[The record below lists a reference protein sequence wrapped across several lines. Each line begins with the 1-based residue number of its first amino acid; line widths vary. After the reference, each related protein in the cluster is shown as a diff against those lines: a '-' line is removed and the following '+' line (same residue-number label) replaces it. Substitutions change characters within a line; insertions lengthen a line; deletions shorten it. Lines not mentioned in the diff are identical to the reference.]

1 MLRVALRGV
10 RAHLVRF
17 VLSVLAV
24 TLGVAFVVGT
34 FAFRGMLSSTFDD
47 IIATTL
53 VADVYVRGSQEVT
66 GAAPQEGGGG
76 GGATGGGFAAERT
89 LVPDDLV
96 TSIEEVDGVDRAVA
110 DVSGPA
116 VLVAADGTAVV
127 TNGPPSV
134 ALAVDEEDPSLTL
147 LEGAWPGP
155 GEIVLEESAAEAAGL
170 STGDETTIVLGD
182 EPRPVTV
189 SGVFGIEAA
198 AAGAVLIGLD
208 DATAREVY
216 APDGQVAQIAVWAS
230 GSDAGGGSDD
240 GGTGGTDGTAAAD
253 EEALAER
260 VEAVLPDG
268 AQAVS
273 GTQAREEASE
283 AVEEVLGFVET
294 FLLVFAAIA
303 LFVGAFI
310 IANTFQMSVRER
322 LRELALLRAL
332 GASPGQ
338 VFSSVLAQAL
348 VVGLVGGA
356 LGVAGGAALVRVIR
370 WGLAAAGMEFSGRV
384 PLGGTQ
390 LAAAVGLGAAVS
402 VLAAVL
408 PARRAAA
415 IPPVQA
421 MRDDVAPERGTLA
434 RAVGGTALVAV
445 GAGTLWLAAH
455 LGSSVADDPT
465 GWTWVDDLSPRVL
478 LGVGAG
484 LVLVGVLVG
493 SPAVARGVLT
503 VLAWPLVAALRPLGR
518 LARGNVTRNP
528 RRTASTAG
536 ALLIGMA
543 LVSVTGVIAASTQAS
558 VRSIVETEV
567 RADLVVDSATQTIP
581 GGAVDAVRAVPGAE
595 TVDTV
600 RLGLAPVATVDAPED
615 GAGGTGGSDG
625 TGGSG
630 GSGEE
635 ARGTDVAGVPAT
647 FFETALDPVTLQ
659 GNPTSTLEDGDV
671 VVHRRTARERGW
683 EVGDTVLL
691 GGEGGTGNGTG
702 GSETT
707 GAPVEATVGAVIDSQ
722 LVGTGILVRDDVFDA
737 VVPPAQAS
745 VRIVYVSAAD
755 DASPAQLDELREG
768 LTDAVAPYLVL
779 TVLDREETASA
790 FADQV
795 DQVLVILY
803 ALLAL
808 SIVIALLGI
817 VNTLALSVIER
828 TREIGLLRAVGL
840 GRLQLAGIIAIE
852 SVLTAVYG
860 TVLGVATGIGIGAA
874 LPGVLA
880 DEGLSTLA
888 IPWGQVLAILG
899 TAVVIG
905 LVASVW
911 PAIRAARLPVLDAV
925 TVD

>member
-1 MLRVALRGV
+1 MIRVALRGV
-10 RAHLVRF
+10 RAHVVRF

-53 VADVYVRGSQEVT
+53 TADVYVRGAQEVESDT
-66 GAAPQEGGGG
+66 SGPGG
-76 GGATGGGFAAERT
+76 GGAAGGGGFAGDRT
-89 LVPDDLV
+89 LVPADLTTEV
-96 TSIEEVDGVDRAVA
+96 EGVDGVERAVA
-110 DVSGPA
+110 DVSGPV

-127 TNGPPSV
+127 TTGPPST
-134 ALAVDEEDPSLTL
+134 AFSVDPEDPSLTL
-147 LEGAWPGP
+147 LDGAWPGP
-155 GEIVLEESAAEAAGL
+155 GEIVLEQSAAETADLA
-170 STGDETTIVLGD
+170 TGDETTVVLGG

-198 AAGAVLIGLD
+198 AAGAVLVGIDGD
-208 DATAREVY
+208 TAREVY
-216 APDGQVAQIAVWAS
+216 APDGLVPQIAVWADAS
-230 GSDAGGGSDD
+230 GPV
-240 GGTGGTDGTAAAD
+240 D
-253 EEALAER
+253 EDALADR
-260 VEAVLPDG
+260 VASVLPSGAEAVTG
-268 AQAVS
+268 E
-273 GTQAREEASE
+273 QARAEASE

-310 IANTFQMSVRER
+310 IANTFAMSVRER

-338 VFSSVLAQAL
+338 VFTSVLVQAL
-348 VVGLVGGA
+348 VVGLVGGGF
-356 LGVAGGAALVRVIR
+356 GVLAGAGLVRVIR
-370 WGLAAAGMEFSGRV
+370 WGLALAGFEFSGRV
-384 PLGGTQ
+384 PLGTSQ
-390 LAAAVGLGAAVS
+390 VVAAVALGAVVS

-421 MRDDVAPERGTLA
+421 MRDDVAPDRGTGL
-434 RAVGGTALVAV
+434 RAVGGVVVVAA
-445 GAGTLWLAAH
+445 GAGVLWLAAY
-455 LGSSVADDPT
+455 LGSSVVDAPT
-465 GWTWVDDLSPRVL
+465 GWAWVDDLSPRLL

-493 SPAVARGVLT
+493 SPAVARGVLA
-503 VLAWPLVAALRPLGR
+503 VLAWPLVVALRPFGR

-558 VRSIVETEV
+558 VRSIVENEV
-567 RADLVVDSATQTIP
+567 RADLVVDSATLVVP
-581 GGAVDAVRAVPGAE
+581 EGAVEAVTATPGAGV
-595 TVDTV
+595 VDTV
-600 RLGLAPVATVDAPED
+600 RLGSASVATV
-615 GAGGTGGSDG
+615 G
-625 TGGSG
+625 GGSG
-630 GSGEE
+630 TDGSAADGTDDG
-635 ARGTDVAGVPAT
+635 ARGTDVAGVPAG
-647 FFETALDPVTLQ
+647 FFDTALEPVTLA
-659 GNPTSTLEDGDV
+659 GDPTATLEDGDV

-683 EVGDTVLL
+683 EVGDTLRL
-691 GGEGGTGNGTG
+691 GEGD
-702 GSETT
+702 
-707 GAPVEATVGAVIDSQ
+707 AAVEARVGAVIDSQ
-722 LVGTGILVRDDVFDA
+722 LVGTGVLVRDDVFDA
-737 VVPPAQAS
+737 VVPAAQAS

-755 DASPAQLDELREG
+755 GASPADVEELRTA
-768 LTDAVAPYLVL
+768 LTSAVEPFLVV
-779 TVLDREETASA
+779 TVLDREQTASA

-795 DQVLVILY
+795 NQVLVILY

-817 VNTLALSVIER
+817 VNTLALSIIER

-840 GRLQLAGIIAIE
+840 GRLQLAGVIAIE

-888 IPWGQVLAILG
+888 VPWGQVLAILG
-899 TAVVIG
+899 VAVVIG

>member
-1 MLRVALRGV
+1 M
-10 RAHLVRF
+10 
-17 VLSVLAV
+17 
-24 TLGVAFVVGT
+24 
-34 FAFRGMLSSTFDD
+34 
-47 IIATTL
+47 
-53 VADVYVRGSQEVT
+53 
-66 GAAPQEGGGG
+66 
-76 GGATGGGFAAERT
+76 
-89 LVPDDLV
+89 
-96 TSIEEVDGVDRAVA
+96 
-110 DVSGPA
+110 SGPV

-127 TNGPPSV
+127 TTGPPST
-134 ALAVDEEDPSLTL
+134 AFSVDPEDPSLTL
-147 LEGAWPGP
+147 LDGAWPGA
-155 GEIVLEESAAEAAGL
+155 GEIVLEQSAAETADLA
-170 STGDETTIVLGD
+170 TGDETTVVLGG

-198 AAGAVLIGLD
+198 AAGAVLVGIDGD
-208 DATAREVY
+208 TAREVY
-216 APDGQVAQIAVWAS
+216 APDGLVPQIAVWADAS
-230 GSDAGGGSDD
+230 GPV
-240 GGTGGTDGTAAAD
+240 D
-253 EEALAER
+253 EDALADR
-260 VEAVLPDG
+260 VASVLPSGAEAVTG
-268 AQAVS
+268 E
-273 GTQAREEASE
+273 QARAEASE

-310 IANTFQMSVRER
+310 IANTFAMSVRER

-338 VFSSVLAQAL
+338 VFASVLVQAL
-348 VVGLVGGA
+348 VVGLVGGGF
-356 LGVAGGAALVRVIR
+356 GVLAGAGLVRVIR
-370 WGLAAAGMEFSGRV
+370 WGLALAGFEFSGRV
-384 PLGGTQ
+384 PLGTSQ
-390 LAAAVGLGAAVS
+390 VVAAVARGAGVS

-415 IPPVQA
+415 L
-421 MRDDVAPERGTLA
+421 APGAAGGRGGGGGGGTGL
-434 RAVGGTALVAV
+434 RAVGGVVVVAA
-445 GAGTLWLAAH
+445 GAGVLWLAAY
-455 LGSSVADDPT
+455 LGSSVVDAPT
-465 GWTWVDDLSPRVL
+465 GWAWVDDLSPRLL

-493 SPAVARGVLT
+493 SPAVARGVLA
-503 VLAWPLVAALRPLGR
+503 VLAWPLVVALRPLGR

-558 VRSIVETEV
+558 VRSIVENEV
-567 RADLVVDSATQTIP
+567 RADLVVDSATLVVP
-581 GGAVDAVRAVPGAE
+581 EGAVEAVTATPGAAV
-595 TVDTV
+595 VDTV
-600 RLGLAPVATVDAPED
+600 RLGSAPVATV
-615 GAGGTGGSDG
+615 G
-625 TGGSG
+625 GGSG
-630 GSGEE
+630 TDDRTADGTDDG
-635 ARGTDVAGVPAT
+635 ARGTDVAGVPAG
-647 FFETALDPVTLQ
+647 FFDTALEPVTLA
-659 GNPTSTLEDGDV
+659 GDPTATLEDGDV

-683 EVGDTVLL
+683 EVGDTLRL
-691 GGEGGTGNGTG
+691 GEGD
-702 GSETT
+702 
-707 GAPVEATVGAVIDSQ
+707 AAVEARVGAVIDSQ
-722 LVGTGILVRDDVFDA
+722 LVGTGVLVRDDVFDA
-737 VVPPAQAS
+737 VVPAAQAS

-755 DASPAQLDELREG
+755 GASPADVEELRTA
-768 LTDAVAPYLVL
+768 LTSAVEPFLVV
-779 TVLDREETASA
+779 TVLDREQTASA

-795 DQVLVILY
+795 NQVLVILY

-817 VNTLALSVIER
+817 VNTLALSIIER

-840 GRLQLAGIIAIE
+840 GRLQLAGVIAIE

-888 IPWGQVLAILG
+888 VPWGQVLAILG
-899 TAVVIG
+899 VAVVIG

>member
-1 MLRVALRGV
+1 MIRVALRGV

-34 FAFRGMLSSTFDD
+34 FAFRAMLSSTFDD

-53 VADVYVRGSQEVT
+53 VADVYVRGSQEVAGT
-66 GAAPQEGGGG
+66 PPQEGGGG
-76 GGATGGGFAAERT
+76 GGGAPGTGFGPERT
-89 LVPDDLV
+89 LVPADLADRV
-96 TSIEEVDGVDRAVA
+96 EDVDGVDRAVA

-116 VLVAADGTAVV
+116 VLVGADGTAVV

-134 ALAVDEEDPSLTL
+134 ALAVDPQDPSLTL
-147 LEGAWPGP
+147 AEGAWPGP
-155 GEIVLEESAAEAAGL
+155 GEIVLERSAAELAGL
-170 STGDETTIVLGD
+170 GTEDATTVVLGD

-189 SGVFGIEAA
+189 SGVFEIEAA
-198 AAGAVLIGLD
+198 AAGAVLVGID
-208 DATAREVY
+208 DATAREAY
-216 APDGQVAQIAVWAS
+216 APDGQVAQIAVWAQR
-230 GSDAGGGSDD
+230 D
-240 GGTGGTDGTAAAD
+240 GGTAATGPS
-253 EEALAER
+253 EEALADR
-260 VEAVLPDG
+260 VAAVLPSG
-268 AQAVS
+268 AEAVT
-273 GTQAREEASE
+273 GTQARAEASE

-338 VFSSVLAQAL
+338 VFASVIAQAFL
-348 VVGLVGGA
+348 VGLVGGGF
-356 LGVAGGAALVRVIR
+356 GVLAGAGLVRVIR
-370 WGLAAAGMEFSGRV
+370 WGLAAAGFDFSGRA
-384 PLGGTQ
+384 PLDTAQ
-390 LAAAVGLGAAVS
+390 VLAAVGLGAAVS
-402 VLAAVL
+402 VLAAAL
-408 PARRAAA
+408 PARLAAA

-434 RAVGGTALVAV
+434 RAVSGVVLVVA
-445 GAGTLWLAAH
+445 GAGVLWLAAH
-455 LGSSVADDPT
+455 LGSSVEESPT
-465 GWTWVDDLSPRVL
+465 GWTWVDGMSPRVL

-493 SPAVARGVLT
+493 SPAVARPVLT
-503 VLAWPLVAALRPLGR
+503 VLAAPLVAALRPLGR

-567 RADLVVDSATQTIP
+567 RADLVVDSATWTVP
-581 GGAVDAVRAVPGAE
+581 GGAVDAVRAVPGAQ

-600 RLGLAPVATVDAPED
+600 RLGLAPAADATTDED
-615 GAGGTGGSDG
+615 
-625 TGGSG
+625 
-630 GSGEE
+630 
-635 ARGTDVAGVPAT
+635 ARGTDVAGVPAQ
-647 FFETALDPVTLQ
+647 FFETALDPVTLA
-659 GNPTSTLEDGDV
+659 GDPTSTLEEGDV

-683 EVGDTVLL
+683 EVGDTIRL
-691 GGEGGTGNGTG
+691 GGRAGEGSGEDAADG
-702 GSETT
+702 GS
-707 GAPVEATVGAVIDSQ
+707 GPQVDVEVGAIIDSQ
-722 LVGTGILVRDDVFDA
+722 LVGTGVLVRDDVFDA
-737 VVPPAQAS
+737 VVPAAQAS

-755 DASPAQLDELREG
+755 GADAADLAALRSG
-768 LTDAVAPYLVL
+768 LTEAVAPYLVL
-779 TVLDREETASA
+779 TVLDREQTASA
-790 FADQV
+790 YAEQV

-840 GRLQLAGIIAIE
+840 GRLQLAGIIAVE

-888 IPWGQVLAILG
+888 VPWGQVLAILG

-911 PAIRAARLPVLDAV
+911 PAVRATRLPVLEAV

>member
-1 MLRVALRGV
+1 MIRVALRGV
-10 RAHLVRF
+10 RAHVVRF

-53 VADVYVRGSQEVT
+53 TADVYVRGSQEVT
-66 GAAPQEGGGG
+66 GDAAGPGGGG
-76 GGATGGGFAAERT
+76 GGGGNGFAGDRT
-89 LVPDDLV
+89 LVPADLAADV
-96 TSIEEVDGVDRAVA
+96 EAVDGVARAVP
-110 DVSGPA
+110 DVSGPV

-127 TNGPPSV
+127 TTGPPST
-134 ALAVDEEDPSLTL
+134 AFSVDPEDPSLTL
-147 LEGAWPGP
+147 LDGAWPAA
-155 GEIVLEESAAEAAGL
+155 GEIVLEQSAAETAGL
-170 STGDETTIVLGD
+170 TTGDETTVVLGG
-182 EPRPVTV
+182 EPTPVTV

-198 AAGAVLIGLD
+198 AAGAVLVGIDGE
-208 DATAREVY
+208 TARDVY
-216 APDGQVAQIAVWAS
+216 APDGMVPQLSVWSSQSS
-230 GSDAGGGSDD
+230 GDV
-240 GGTGGTDGTAAAD
+240 D
-253 EEALAER
+253 EDALAER
-260 VEAVLPDG
+260 VGAVLPEG
-268 AQAVS
+268 TEAVT
-273 GTQAREEASE
+273 GEQARAEASE

-310 IANTFQMSVRER
+310 IANTFAMSVRER

-338 VFSSVLAQAL
+338 VFASVLVQAL
-348 VVGLVGGA
+348 VVGLVGGG
-356 LGVAGGAALVRVIR
+356 LGVLAGAGLVRVIR
-370 WGLAAAGMEFSGRV
+370 WGLALAGMEFSGRV
-384 PLGGTQ
+384 PLGTPQ
-390 LAAAVGLGAAVS
+390 VVAAVGLGAVVS

-421 MRDDVAPERGTLA
+421 MRDDVAPDRGTGV
-434 RAVGGTALVAV
+434 RAVGGIVLVAA
-445 GAGTLWLAAH
+445 GAGVLWLASF
-455 LGSSVADDPT
+455 LGSSVADAPT
-465 GWTWVDDLSPRVL
+465 GWAWVDDLSPRVL

-503 VLAWPLVAALRPLGR
+503 VLAWPLVVALRPLGR

-558 VRSIVETEV
+558 VRSIVENEV
-567 RADLVVDSATQTIP
+567 RADLVVDSATLVVP
-581 GGAVDAVRAVPGAE
+581 EGAVEAVTATPGA
-595 TVDTV
+595 TVVDTV
-600 RLGLAPVATVDAPED
+600 RLGLASVATVEDAGAAGSSD
-615 GAGGTGGSDG
+615 GAADDG
-625 TGGSG
+625 A
-630 GSGEE
+630 
-635 ARGTDVAGVPAT
+635 ARGTDVAGVPAG
-647 FFETALDPVTLQ
+647 FFDTALDPVALA
-659 GNPTSTLEDGDV
+659 GDPTATLEAGDV

-683 EVGDTVLL
+683 EVGDTLRL
-691 GGEGGTGNGTG
+691 GEG
-702 GSETT
+702 
-707 GAPVEATVGAVIDSQ
+707 AAAVEARVGAVIDSQ
-722 LVGTGILVRDDVFDA
+722 LVGTGILVRDDEFDA
-737 VVPPAQAS
+737 VVPAAQAS
-745 VRIVYVSAAD
+745 VRIVYVSAAEG
-755 DASPAQLDELREG
+755 ATPAEVEELRAA
-768 LTDAVAPYLVL
+768 LTTAVEPFLVV
-779 TVLDREETASA
+779 TVLDREDTASA

-795 DQVLVILY
+795 NQVLVILY

-817 VNTLALSVIER
+817 VNTLALSIIER

-840 GRLQLAGIIAIE
+840 GRLQLAGVIAIE

-888 IPWGQVLAILG
+888 VPWGQVLAILG
-899 TAVVIG
+899 VAVVIG

>member
-1 MLRVALRGV
+1 MIRVALRGV

-34 FAFRGMLSSTFDD
+34 FAFRAMLSSTFDD

-53 VADVYVRGSQEVT
+53 VADVYVRGAQEVA
-66 GAAPQEGGGG
+66 GAPPQEGGGG
-76 GGATGGGFAAERT
+76 GGAPGTGFGPERT
-89 LVPDDLV
+89 LVPADLAG
-96 TSIEEVDGVDRAVA
+96 TIEEVDGIDRAVP

-116 VLVAADGTAVV
+116 VLVGADGTAVV
-127 TNGPPSV
+127 TSGPPSV
-134 ALAVDEEDPSLTL
+134 ALAVDPQDPSLTL
-147 LEGAWPGP
+147 ATGAWPGP
-155 GEIVLEESAAEAAGL
+155 GQIALERSAAELAELG
-170 STGDETTIVLGD
+170 TGDSTTVVLGD

-189 SGVFGIEAA
+189 SGVFEIEAA
-198 AAGAVLIGLD
+198 AAGAILVGID
-208 DATAREVY
+208 DATAREAY
-216 APDGQVAQIAVWAS
+216 APDGQVAQIAVWADPDGAGA
-230 GSDAGGGSDD
+230 GSASED
-240 GGTGGTDGTAAAD
+240 
-253 EEALAER
+253 ALAER
-260 VEAVLPDG
+260 VSAVLPAG
-268 AQAVS
+268 AEAVT
-273 GTQAREEASE
+273 GTQARAEASE

-338 VFSSVLAQAL
+338 VFASVLTQAFL
-348 VVGLVGGA
+348 VGLVGGG
-356 LGVAGGAALVRVIR
+356 LGVLAGAGLVRVIR
-370 WGLAAAGMEFSGRV
+370 WGLAAASFEFSGRA
-384 PLGGTQ
+384 PLGATQ
-390 LAAAVGLGAAVS
+390 VLTAVGLGAAVS

-421 MRDDVAPERGTLA
+421 MRDDVAPERGTRT
-434 RAVGGTALVAV
+434 RAVVGVVLVAA
-445 GAGTLWLAAH
+445 GAAVLWLAST
-455 LGSSVADDPT
+455 LGASVAEEPT
-465 GWTWVDDLSPRVL
+465 GWTWLDDLSPRVL

-493 SPAVARGVLT
+493 SPAIARPVLT
-503 VLAWPLVAALRPLGR
+503 VLAAPLVAALRPLGR

-567 RADLVVDSATQTIP
+567 RADLVVDSATWTVP
-581 GGAVDAVRAVPGAE
+581 GGAVDAVRAVPGAR

-600 RLGLAPVATVDAPED
+600 RLGLAPAAALDGGGTAQGDADARD
-615 GAGGTGGSDG
+615 GAA
-625 TGGSG
+625 
-630 GSGEE
+630 EQ
-635 ARGTDVAGVPAT
+635 ARGTDVAGVPAR
-647 FFETALDPVTLQ
+647 FFETALDPVALA
-659 GNPTSTLEDGDV
+659 GDPTSTLEDGDV

-683 EVGDTVLL
+683 EVGDTLLL
-691 GGEGGTGNGTG
+691 GGR
-702 GSETT
+702 T
-707 GAPVEATVGAVIDSQ
+707 GAEAGAGGGAGTQVEVEVGAIIDSQ

-737 VVPPAQAS
+737 VVPAAQAS
-745 VRIVYVSAAD
+745 VRIVYVSADDGAD
-755 DASPAQLDELREG
+755 AEQLATLRSG
-768 LTDAVAPYLVL
+768 LTEAVAPYLVL
-779 TVLDREETASA
+779 TVLDREQTASA
-790 FADQV
+790 FAEQV

-840 GRLQLAGIIAIE
+840 GRLQLAGIIAVE
-852 SVLTAVYG
+852 AVLTAVYG

-888 IPWGQVLAILG
+888 VPWGQVLAILG
-899 TAVVIG
+899 AAVVIG

-911 PAIRAARLPVLDAV
+911 PAVRATRLPVLEAV

>member
-1 MLRVALRGV
+1 MIRVALRGV
-10 RAHLVRF
+10 RAHVVRF

-53 VADVYVRGSQEVT
+53 TADVYVRGAQEVESDAS
-66 GAAPQEGGGG
+66 GPGG
-76 GGATGGGFAAERT
+76 GGAAGGGGFAGDRT
-89 LVPDDLV
+89 LVPADLATEV
-96 TSIEEVDGVDRAVA
+96 EGVDGVERAVA
-110 DVSGPA
+110 DVSGPV

-127 TNGPPSV
+127 TTGPPST
-134 ALAVDEEDPSLTL
+134 AFSVDPEDPSLTL
-147 LEGAWPGP
+147 LDGAWPGP
-155 GEIVLEESAAEAAGL
+155 GEIVLEQSAAETADLA
-170 STGDETTIVLGD
+170 TGDETTVVLGG
-182 EPRPVTV
+182 EPRRVTV

-198 AAGAVLIGLD
+198 AAGAVLVGIDGD
-208 DATAREVY
+208 TAREVY
-216 APDGQVAQIAVWAS
+216 APDGLVPQIAVWADAS
-230 GSDAGGGSDD
+230 GPV
-240 GGTGGTDGTAAAD
+240 D
-253 EEALAER
+253 EDALADR
-260 VEAVLPDG
+260 VASVLPSGAEAVTG
-268 AQAVS
+268 E
-273 GTQAREEASE
+273 QARAEASE

-310 IANTFQMSVRER
+310 IANTFAMSVRER

-338 VFSSVLAQAL
+338 VFASVLVQAL
-348 VVGLVGGA
+348 VVGLVGGGF
-356 LGVAGGAALVRVIR
+356 GVLAGAGLVRVIR
-370 WGLAAAGMEFSGRV
+370 WGLALAGFEFSGRV
-384 PLGGTQ
+384 PLGTSQ
-390 LAAAVGLGAAVS
+390 VVAAVALGAVVS

-421 MRDDVAPERGTLA
+421 MRDDVAPDRGTGL
-434 RAVGGTALVAV
+434 RAVGGVVVVAA
-445 GAGTLWLAAH
+445 GAGVLWLAAY
-455 LGSSVADDPT
+455 LGSSVVDAPT
-465 GWTWVDDLSPRVL
+465 GWAWVDDLSPRLL

-493 SPAVARGVLT
+493 SPAVARGVLA
-503 VLAWPLVAALRPLGR
+503 VLAWPLVVALRPLGR

-558 VRSIVETEV
+558 VRSIVENEV
-567 RADLVVDSATQTIP
+567 RADLVVDSATLVVP
-581 GGAVDAVRAVPGAE
+581 EGAVEAVTATPGAAV
-595 TVDTV
+595 VDTV
-600 RLGLAPVATVDAPED
+600 RLGSASVATV
-615 GAGGTGGSDG
+615 GGTDDG
-625 TGGSG
+625 P
-630 GSGEE
+630 
-635 ARGTDVAGVPAT
+635 RGTDVAGVPAG
-647 FFETALDPVTLQ
+647 FFDTALEPVTLA
-659 GNPTSTLEDGDV
+659 GDPTATLEDGDV

-683 EVGDTVLL
+683 EVGDTLRL
-691 GGEGGTGNGTG
+691 GEGD
-702 GSETT
+702 S
-707 GAPVEATVGAVIDSQ
+707 AVEARVGAVIDSQ
-722 LVGTGILVRDDVFDA
+722 LVGTGVLVRDDVFDA
-737 VVPPAQAS
+737 VVPAAQAS

-755 DASPAQLDELREG
+755 GASPADVEELRTA
-768 LTDAVAPYLVL
+768 LTSAVEPFLVV
-779 TVLDREETASA
+779 TVLDREQTASA

-795 DQVLVILY
+795 NQVLVILY

-817 VNTLALSVIER
+817 VNTLALSIIER

-840 GRLQLAGIIAIE
+840 GRLQLAGVIAIE

-888 IPWGQVLAILG
+888 VPWGQVLAILG
-899 TAVVIG
+899 VAVVIG

>member
-1 MLRVALRGV
+1 MIRVALRGV
-10 RAHLVRF
+10 RAHVVRF

-53 VADVYVRGSQEVT
+53 TADVYVRGAQEVESDT
-66 GAAPQEGGGG
+66 SGPGG
-76 GGATGGGFAAERT
+76 GGAAGGGGFAGDRT
-89 LVPDDLV
+89 LVPADLTTEV
-96 TSIEEVDGVDRAVA
+96 EGVDGVERAVA
-110 DVSGPA
+110 DVSGPV

-127 TNGPPSV
+127 TTGPPST
-134 ALAVDEEDPSLTL
+134 AFSVDPEDPSLTL
-147 LEGAWPGP
+147 LDGAWPGP
-155 GEIVLEESAAEAAGL
+155 NEIVLEQSAAETADLA
-170 STGDETTIVLGD
+170 TGDETTVVLGG

-198 AAGAVLIGLD
+198 AAGAVLVGIDGD
-208 DATAREVY
+208 TAREVY
-216 APDGQVAQIAVWAS
+216 APDGLVPQIAVWADAS
-230 GSDAGGGSDD
+230 GPV
-240 GGTGGTDGTAAAD
+240 D
-253 EEALAER
+253 EDALADR
-260 VEAVLPDG
+260 VASVLPSGAEAVTG
-268 AQAVS
+268 E
-273 GTQAREEASE
+273 QARAEASE

-310 IANTFQMSVRER
+310 IANTFAMSVRER

-338 VFSSVLAQAL
+338 VFTSVLVQAL
-348 VVGLVGGA
+348 VVGLVGGGF
-356 LGVAGGAALVRVIR
+356 GVLAGAGLVRVIR
-370 WGLAAAGMEFSGRV
+370 WGLALAGFEFSGRV
-384 PLGGTQ
+384 PLGTSQ
-390 LAAAVGLGAAVS
+390 VVAAVALGAVVS

-421 MRDDVAPERGTLA
+421 MRDDVAPDRGTGL
-434 RAVGGTALVAV
+434 RAVGGVVVVAA
-445 GAGTLWLAAH
+445 GAGVLWLAAY
-455 LGSSVADDPT
+455 LGSSVVDAPT
-465 GWTWVDDLSPRVL
+465 GWAWVDDLSPRLL

-493 SPAVARGVLT
+493 SPAVARGVLA
-503 VLAWPLVAALRPLGR
+503 VLAWPLVVALRPLGR

-558 VRSIVETEV
+558 VRSIVENEV
-567 RADLVVDSATQTIP
+567 RADLVVDSATLVVP
-581 GGAVDAVRAVPGAE
+581 EGAVEAVTATPGAAV
-595 TVDTV
+595 VDTV
-600 RLGLAPVATVDAPED
+600 RLGSASVAT
-615 GAGGTGGSDG
+615 GSGTPDSTADG
-625 TGGSG
+625 TGDG
-630 GSGEE
+630 
-635 ARGTDVAGVPAT
+635 ARGTDVAGVPAR
-647 FFETALDPVTLQ
+647 FFDTALEPVTLA
-659 GNPTSTLEDGDV
+659 GDPTATLEDGDV

-683 EVGDTVLL
+683 EVGETLRL
-691 GGEGGTGNGTG
+691 GEGD
-702 GSETT
+702 
-707 GAPVEATVGAVIDSQ
+707 AAVEARVGAVIDSQ
-722 LVGTGILVRDDVFDA
+722 LVGTGVLARDDVFDA
-737 VVPPAQAS
+737 VVPAAQAS

-755 DASPAQLDELREG
+755 GASPADVEELRTA
-768 LTDAVAPYLVL
+768 LTSAVEPFLVV
-779 TVLDREETASA
+779 TVLDREQTASA

-795 DQVLVILY
+795 NQVLVILY

-817 VNTLALSVIER
+817 VNTLALSIIER

-840 GRLQLAGIIAIE
+840 GRLQLAGVIAIE

-888 IPWGQVLAILG
+888 VPWGQVLAILG
-899 TAVVIG
+899 VAVVIG

>member
-1 MLRVALRGV
+1 MIRVALRGV
-10 RAHLVRF
+10 RAYVVRF

-53 VADVYVRGSQEVT
+53 TADVYVRGSQEVT
-66 GAAPQEGGGG
+66 GDATGPGGGSG
-76 GGATGGGFAAERT
+76 GNGFAGDRT
-89 LVPDDLV
+89 LVSADLAGQV
-96 TSIEEVDGVDRAVA
+96 EAVDGVARAVPDA
-110 DVSGPA
+110 SGPV

-127 TNGPPSV
+127 TTGPPST
-134 ALAVDEEDPSLTL
+134 AFSIDPEDPSLTL
-147 LEGAWPGP
+147 LDGAWPGP
-155 GEIVLEESAAEAAGL
+155 GEIVLEQSAAETAGL
-170 STGDETTIVLGD
+170 STGDATTVVLGG
-182 EPRPVTV
+182 EPTPVTV

-198 AAGAVLIGLD
+198 AAGAVLVGIDGE
-208 DATAREVY
+208 TARDVF
-216 APDGQVAQIAVWAS
+216 APDGMVPQLAVWATPSS
-230 GSDAGGGSDD
+230 G
-240 GGTGGTDGTAAAD
+240 TVD
-253 EEALAER
+253 EDALAQR
-260 VEAVLPDG
+260 VGDVLPEGAEAVTG
-268 AQAVS
+268 E
-273 GTQAREEASE
+273 QARAEASE

-310 IANTFQMSVRER
+310 IANTFAMSVRER

-338 VFSSVLAQAL
+338 VFTSVLVQAL
-348 VVGLVGGA
+348 VVGLVGGG
-356 LGVAGGAALVRVIR
+356 LGVLAGAGLVRVIR
-370 WGLAAAGMEFSGRV
+370 WGLDLAGMEFSGRV
-384 PLGGTQ
+384 PLGTPQ
-390 LAAAVGLGAAVS
+390 VVAAVGLGAVVS
-402 VLAAVL
+402 LLAAVL

-421 MRDDVAPERGTLA
+421 MRDDVAPDRGTGV
-434 RAVGGTALVAV
+434 RAVGGIVLVAL
-445 GAGTLWLAAH
+445 GAGILWLAAY
-455 LGSSVADDPT
+455 LGSSVADAPT
-465 GWTWVDDLSPRVL
+465 GWAWLDDLSPRVL

-503 VLAWPLVAALRPLGR
+503 VLAWPLVVALRPLGR

-558 VRSIVETEV
+558 VRSIVENEV
-567 RADLVVDSATQTIP
+567 RADLVVDSATLVVP
-581 GGAVDAVRAVPGAE
+581 DGAVDAVTATPGAAV
-595 TVDTV
+595 VDTV
-600 RLGLAPVATVDAPED
+600 RLGLAPVATVGPAGNGTPSSDDEPDGSGDEP
-615 GAGGTGGSDG
+615 GAG
-625 TGGSG
+625 
-630 GSGEE
+630 E
-635 ARGTDVAGVPAT
+635 ARGTDVAGVPAG
-647 FFETALDPVTLQ
+647 FFDTALDPVTLA
-659 GNPTSTLEDGDV
+659 GDPTATLEAGDV

-683 EVGDTVLL
+683 EVGDTLRL
-691 GGEGGTGNGTG
+691 GEGAT
-702 GSETT
+702 
-707 GAPVEATVGAVIDSQ
+707 AVEARVGAVIDSQ

-737 VVPPAQAS
+737 VVPAAQAS
-745 VRIVYVSAAD
+745 VRIVYVSAAEG
-755 DASPAQLDELREG
+755 ASAAEVEDLRAA
-768 LTDAVAPYLVL
+768 LTTAVEPFLVV

-795 DQVLVILY
+795 NQVLVILY

-817 VNTLALSVIER
+817 VNTLALSIIER

-840 GRLQLAGIIAIE
+840 GRLQLAGVIAIE

-888 IPWGQVLAILG
+888 VPWGQVLAILG
-899 TAVVIG
+899 VAVVIG

>member
-1 MLRVALRGV
+1 MIRVALRGV
-10 RAHLVRF
+10 RAHVVRF

-53 VADVYVRGSQEVT
+53 TADVYVRGAQEV
-66 GAAPQEGGGG
+66 EGDASGPAG
-76 GGATGGGFAAERT
+76 GGAAGGGGFAGDRT
-89 LVPDDLV
+89 LVPADL
-96 TSIEEVDGVDRAVA
+96 TEEVEDVDGVERAVP
-110 DVSGPA
+110 DVSGPV

-127 TNGPPSV
+127 TTGPPST
-134 ALAVDEEDPSLTL
+134 AFSVDPEDPSLTL
-147 LEGAWPGP
+147 LDGAWPGA
-155 GEIVLEESAAEAAGL
+155 GEIVLEQSAAQTADLA
-170 STGDETTIVLGD
+170 TGDETTVVLGG

-198 AAGAVLIGLD
+198 AAGAVLVGIDGD
-208 DATAREVY
+208 TAREVY
-216 APDGQVAQIAVWAS
+216 APDGLVPQIAVWADSS
-230 GSDAGGGSDD
+230 GPV
-240 GGTGGTDGTAAAD
+240 D
-253 EEALAER
+253 EDALADR
-260 VEAVLPDG
+260 VASVLPAGAEAVTG
-268 AQAVS
+268 E
-273 GTQAREEASE
+273 QARAEASE

-310 IANTFQMSVRER
+310 IANTFAMSVRER

-338 VFSSVLAQAL
+338 VFTSVLVQAL
-348 VVGLVGGA
+348 VVGLVGGG
-356 LGVAGGAALVRVIR
+356 LGVLAGAGLVRVIR
-370 WGLAAAGMEFSGRV
+370 WGLALAGMEFSGRV
-384 PLGGTQ
+384 PLGAPQ
-390 LAAAVGLGAAVS
+390 VVAAVALGAVVS

-421 MRDDVAPERGTLA
+421 MRDDVAPDRGTGL
-434 RAVGGTALVAV
+434 RAVGGVVVVAA
-445 GAGTLWLAAH
+445 GAGVLWLAAY
-455 LGSSVADDPT
+455 LGSSVVDAPT
-465 GWTWVDDLSPRVL
+465 GWAWVDGLSPRVL

-493 SPAVARGVLT
+493 SPAVARGVLA
-503 VLAWPLVAALRPLGR
+503 VLAWPLVVTLRPLGR

-558 VRSIVETEV
+558 VRSIVENEV
-567 RADLVVDSATQTIP
+567 RADLVVDSATLVVP
-581 GGAVDAVRAVPGAE
+581 EGAVEAVTATPGAAV
-595 TVDTV
+595 VDTV
-600 RLGLAPVATVDAPED
+600 RLGSASVATV
-615 GAGGTGGSDG
+615 GSGSGSDDSAADG
-625 TGGSG
+625 TDDG
-630 GSGEE
+630 
-635 ARGTDVAGVPAT
+635 ARGTDVAGVPAG
-647 FFETALDPVTLQ
+647 FFDTALEPVTLA
-659 GNPTSTLEDGDV
+659 GDPTSTLEDGDV

-683 EVGDTVLL
+683 EVGDTLRL
-691 GGEGGTGNGTG
+691 GEGDT
-702 GSETT
+702 
-707 GAPVEATVGAVIDSQ
+707 AVEARVGAVIDSQ
-722 LVGTGILVRDDVFDA
+722 LVGTGVLVRDDVFDA
-737 VVPPAQAS
+737 VVPAAQTS

-755 DASPAQLDELREG
+755 GASPAEVEELRTA
-768 LTDAVAPYLVL
+768 LTSAVEPFLVV
-779 TVLDREETASA
+779 TVLDREQTASA

-795 DQVLVILY
+795 NQVLVILY

-817 VNTLALSVIER
+817 VNTLALSIIER

-840 GRLQLAGIIAIE
+840 GRLQLAGVIAIE

-888 IPWGQVLAILG
+888 VPWGQVLAILG
-899 TAVVIG
+899 VAVVIG

>member
-1 MLRVALRGV
+1 MIRVALRGV
-10 RAHLVRF
+10 RAHVVRF

-53 VADVYVRGSQEVT
+53 TADVYVRGSQEVT
-66 GAAPQEGGGG
+66 GDAAGPGGGG
-76 GGATGGGFAAERT
+76 GGGGNGFAGDRT
-89 LVPDDLV
+89 LVPADLAADV
-96 TSIEEVDGVDRAVA
+96 EAVDGVARAVP
-110 DVSGPA
+110 DVSGPV

-127 TNGPPSV
+127 TTGPPST
-134 ALAVDEEDPSLTL
+134 AFSVDPEDPSLTL
-147 LEGAWPGP
+147 LDGAWPAA
-155 GEIVLEESAAEAAGL
+155 GEIVLEQSAAETAGL
-170 STGDETTIVLGD
+170 TTGDETTVVLGG
-182 EPRPVTV
+182 EPTPVTV

-198 AAGAVLIGLD
+198 AAGAVLVGIDGE
-208 DATAREVY
+208 TARDVY
-216 APDGQVAQIAVWAS
+216 APDGMVPQLSVWSSQTS
-230 GSDAGGGSDD
+230 GDV
-240 GGTGGTDGTAAAD
+240 D
-253 EEALAER
+253 EDALAER
-260 VEAVLPDG
+260 VGAVLPEG
-268 AQAVS
+268 AEAVT
-273 GTQAREEASE
+273 GERARAEASE

-310 IANTFQMSVRER
+310 IANTFAMSVRER

-338 VFSSVLAQAL
+338 VFASVLVQAL
-348 VVGLVGGA
+348 VVGLVGGG
-356 LGVAGGAALVRVIR
+356 LGVLAGAGLVRVIR
-370 WGLAAAGMEFSGRV
+370 WGLALAGMEFSGRV
-384 PLGGTQ
+384 PLGTPQ
-390 LAAAVGLGAAVS
+390 VVAAVGLGAVVS

-421 MRDDVAPERGTLA
+421 MRDDVAPDRGTGV
-434 RAVGGTALVAV
+434 RAVGGIVLVAA
-445 GAGTLWLAAH
+445 GAGVLWLAAF
-455 LGSSVADDPT
+455 LGSSVADAPT
-465 GWTWVDDLSPRVL
+465 GWAWVDDLSPRVL

-503 VLAWPLVAALRPLGR
+503 VLAWPLVVALRPLGR

-558 VRSIVETEV
+558 VRSIVENEV
-567 RADLVVDSATQTIP
+567 RADLVVDSATLVVP
-581 GGAVDAVRAVPGAE
+581 EGAVDAVTATPGAAV
-595 TVDTV
+595 VDTV
-600 RLGLAPVATVDAPED
+600 RLGLASVATVEDAGAGSDD
-615 GAGGTGGSDG
+615 GAADDG
-625 TGGSG
+625 A
-630 GSGEE
+630 
-635 ARGTDVAGVPAT
+635 ARGTDVAGVPAG
-647 FFETALDPVTLQ
+647 FFDTGLDPVALA
-659 GNPTSTLEDGDV
+659 GDPTATLEAGDV
-671 VVHRRTARERGW
+671 VVHRRTARDRGW
-683 EVGDTVLL
+683 EVGDTLRL
-691 GGEGGTGNGTG
+691 GEG
-702 GSETT
+702 S
-707 GAPVEATVGAVIDSQ
+707 AAVEARVGAVIDSQ

-737 VVPPAQAS
+737 VVPAAQAS
-745 VRIVYVSAAD
+745 VRIVYVSAAEG
-755 DASPAQLDELREG
+755 ATPAEVEELRAA
-768 LTDAVAPYLVL
+768 LTTAVEPFLVV
-779 TVLDREETASA
+779 TVLDREDTASA

-795 DQVLVILY
+795 NQVLVILY

-817 VNTLALSVIER
+817 VNTLALSIIER

-840 GRLQLAGIIAIE
+840 GRLQLAGVIAIE

-888 IPWGQVLAILG
+888 VPWGQVLAILG
-899 TAVVIG
+899 VAVVIG

-911 PAIRAARLPVLDAV
+911 PAIRAARLPVLEAV

>member
-1 MLRVALRGV
+1 VIRVALRGV

-34 FAFRGMLSSTFDD
+34 FAFRAMLSSTFDD

-53 VADVYVRGSQEVT
+53 VADVYVRGAQEVA
-66 GAAPQEGGGG
+66 GAPPQEGGGG
-76 GGATGGGFAAERT
+76 GGAPGTGFGPERT
-89 LVPDDLV
+89 LVPADLAAE
-96 TSIEEVDGVDRAVA
+96 IAGVDGVDRAVP

-116 VLVAADGTAVV
+116 VLVGADGTAVV
-127 TNGPPSV
+127 TSGPPSV
-134 ALAVDEEDPSLTL
+134 ALAVDPQDPSLTL

-155 GEIVLEESAAEAAGL
+155 GEITLERSAADLAGL
-170 STGDETTIVLGD
+170 STGDTTTVVLGD

-189 SGVFGIEAA
+189 AGVFGIEAA
-198 AAGAVLIGLD
+198 AAGAVLVGID

-230 GSDAGGGSDD
+230 RG
-240 GGTGGTDGTAAAD
+240 GGTGGAAGAAED
-253 EEALAER
+253 ALAER
-260 VEAVLPDG
+260 VTAVLPAG
-268 AQAVS
+268 AEAVT
-273 GTQAREEASE
+273 GTQARAEASE
-283 AVEEVLGFVET
+283 AVEEILGFVET

-310 IANTFQMSVRER
+310 ITNTFQMSVRER
-322 LRELALLRAL
+322 MRELALLRAL

-338 VFSSVLAQAL
+338 VFASVLAQAFL
-348 VVGLVGGA
+348 VGLVGGG
-356 LGVAGGAALVRVIR
+356 LGVLAGAGLVRVIR
-370 WGLAAAGMEFSGRV
+370 WGLAAASFEFSGRA
-384 PLGGTQ
+384 PLGATQ
-390 LAAAVGLGAAVS
+390 VLTAVGLGAAVS
-402 VLAAVL
+402 VLAAAL

-415 IPPVQA
+415 VPPVQA
-421 MRDDVAPERGTLA
+421 MRDDVAPERGTRT
-434 RAVGGTALVAV
+434 RAVVGIVLVAA
-445 GAGTLWLAAH
+445 GAGVLRLAAQ
-455 LGSSVADDPT
+455 LGASVTGSPT

-493 SPAVARGVLT
+493 SPAVARPVLT
-503 VLAWPLVAALRPLGR
+503 VLAAPLVAALRPLGR

-567 RADLVVDSATQTIP
+567 RADLVVDSATWTVP
-581 GGAVDAVRAVPGAE
+581 GGAVDAVRAVPGAQ

-600 RLGLAPVATVDAPED
+600 RLGLAPAATVEPG
-615 GAGGTGGSDG
+615 GAAGSDE
-625 TGGSG
+625 TAAD

-635 ARGTDVAGVPAT
+635 ARGTDVAGVPAR
-647 FFETALDPVTLQ
+647 FFETALDPVALA
-659 GNPTSTLEDGDV
+659 GDPTSTLEAGDV

-683 EVGDTVLL
+683 EIGDTLRL
-691 GGEGGTGNGTG
+691 GGRPATGSAEAATDGGA
-702 GSETT
+702 
-707 GAPVEATVGAVIDSQ
+707 GAQVEVEVGAIIDSQ
-722 LVGTGILVRDDVFDA
+722 LVGTGVLVRDDVFDA
-737 VVPPAQAS
+737 VVPAAQAT

-755 DASPAQLDELREG
+755 DAGPADLAALRSG
-768 LTDAVAPYLVL
+768 LTEAVAPYLVL
-779 TVLDREETASA
+779 TVLDREQTASA
-790 FADQV
+790 YAEQV

-852 SVLTAVYG
+852 AVLTAVYG

-888 IPWGQVLAILG
+888 VPWGQVLAILG
-899 TAVVIG
+899 AAVVIG

-911 PAIRAARLPVLDAV
+911 PAVRATRLPVLEAV

>member
-1 MLRVALRGV
+1 MRGV
-10 RAHLVRF
+10 RAHPVRF

-34 FAFRGMLSSTFDD
+34 FAFRTMLSSTFDD
-47 IIATTL
+47 IIATTV
-53 VADVYVRGSQEVT
+53 VADVYVRGAEEVSGDST
-66 GAAPQEGGGG
+66 EAAAGDVQNLGG
-76 GGATGGGFAAERT
+76 TRT
-89 LVPDDLV
+89 PVSADLV
-96 TSIEEVDGVDRAVA
+96 ETIEQVDGVDRAVP

-116 VLVAADGTAVV
+116 VLVDADGEAVV
-127 TNGPPSV
+127 TTGPPSI
-134 ALAVDEEDPSLTL
+134 AFGIDPQDPSLVLTD
-147 LEGAWPGP
+147 GAWPDA
-155 GEIVLEESAAEAAGL
+155 GEIVLESSAARTAGL
-170 STGDETTIVLGD
+170 AAGDETTLVLGD

-189 SGVFGIEAA
+189 SGVFAIEAA
-198 AAGAVLIGLD
+198 AAGAILVGLD

-216 APDGQVAQIAVWAS
+216 APDGEVAQIAVWAS
-230 GSDAGGGSDD
+230 GPAAGDAGPPG
-240 GGTGGTDGTAAAD
+240 AAD
-253 EEALAER
+253 EEDIADR
-260 VEAVLPDG
+260 VGADLPDG
-268 AQAVS
+268 AEAVT
-273 GTQAREEASE
+273 GQQARDEASE
-283 AVEEVLGFVET
+283 SIEQVLGFVQT
-294 FLLVFAAIA
+294 FLLIFAAIA

-338 VFSSVLAQAL
+338 VFTSVLAQAFL
-348 VVGLVGGA
+348 VGLVGGG
-356 LGVAGGAALVRVIR
+356 LGVLAGAGLVRVIR
-370 WGLAAAGMEFSGRV
+370 WGLALADLEFAGRA
-384 PLGGTQ
+384 PLGGGQ
-390 LAAAVGLGAAVS
+390 VALALVLGAAVS

-421 MRDDVAPERGTLA
+421 MRDDVAPERGTRT
-434 RAVGGTALVAV
+434 RAVGGIVVVAA
-445 GAGTLWLAAH
+445 GAGALWLASL
-455 LGSSVADDPT
+455 LGSSVSESPT
-465 GWTWVDDLSPRVL
+465 GWTWADDLSPRVL

-493 SPAVARGVLT
+493 SPAVARPVLT
-503 VLAWPLVAALRPLGR
+503 VLSLPLVVALRPLGR
-518 LARGNVTRNP
+518 LAQGNVTRSP

-558 VRSIVETEV
+558 VRSIIDTEV
-567 RADLVVDSATQTIP
+567 RADLVVDSATRTVP
-581 GGAVDAVRAVPGAE
+581 DGAVDAVRDAPGAG
-595 TVDTV
+595 TVDAV
-600 RLGLAPVATVDAPED
+600 RLGVAPAAVVD
-615 GAGGTGGSDG
+615 AGGTGTAGEPDAGSD
-625 TGGSG
+625 
-630 GSGEE
+630 
-635 ARGTDVAGVPAT
+635 GTDVAGVPAA
-647 FFETALDPVTLQ
+647 FFDTALEPVALE
-659 GNPTSTLEDGDV
+659 GDPTSTLEAGDV

-683 EVGDTVLL
+683 EVGDTLRL
-691 GGEGGTGNGTG
+691 GSADSSEADGGT
-702 GSETT
+702 
-707 GAPVEATVGAVIDSQ
+707 VDATVGAIIDSQ
-722 LVGTGILVRDDVFDA
+722 LVGTGVLVRDEVFDD
-737 VVPPAQAS
+737 VVPAS
-745 VRIVYVSAAD
+745 QTSTRIVYVTVTPGTTVAD
-755 DASPAQLDELREG
+755 LRVS
-768 LTDAVAPYLVL
+768 LTDAVEPYLVV

-790 FADQV
+790 YADQV

-840 GRLQLAGIIAIE
+840 GRLQLAGIIAVE

-888 IPWGQVLAILG
+888 VPWEQVLAILG
-899 TAVVIG
+899 VAVVIG

-911 PAIRAARLPVLDAV
+911 PAIRASRLPVLEAV

>member
-1 MLRVALRGV
+1 MIRVALRGV
-10 RAHLVRF
+10 RAHVVRF

-53 VADVYVRGSQEVT
+53 TADVYVRGAQEV
-66 GAAPQEGGGG
+66 EGDASGPAG
-76 GGATGGGFAAERT
+76 GGAAGGGGFAGDRT
-89 LVPDDLV
+89 LVPADLTAEV
-96 TSIEEVDGVDRAVA
+96 EGVDGVERAVP
-110 DVSGPA
+110 DVSGPV

-127 TNGPPSV
+127 TTGPPST
-134 ALAVDEEDPSLTL
+134 AFSVDPEDPSLTL
-147 LEGAWPGP
+147 LDGAWPGP
-155 GEIVLEESAAEAAGL
+155 GEIVLEQSAAQTADLA
-170 STGDETTIVLGD
+170 TGDETTVVLGG

-198 AAGAVLIGLD
+198 AAGAVLVGIDGD
-208 DATAREVY
+208 TAREVY
-216 APDGQVAQIAVWAS
+216 APDGLVPQIAVWADSS
-230 GSDAGGGSDD
+230 GPV
-240 GGTGGTDGTAAAD
+240 D
-253 EEALAER
+253 EDALADR
-260 VEAVLPDG
+260 VASVLPSGAEAVTG
-268 AQAVS
+268 E
-273 GTQAREEASE
+273 QARAEASE

-310 IANTFQMSVRER
+310 IANTFAMSVRER

-338 VFSSVLAQAL
+338 VFASVLVQAL
-348 VVGLVGGA
+348 VVGLVGGG
-356 LGVAGGAALVRVIR
+356 LGVLAGAGLVRVIR
-370 WGLAAAGMEFSGRV
+370 WGLALAGMEFSGRV
-384 PLGGTQ
+384 PLGAPQ
-390 LAAAVGLGAAVS
+390 VVAAVALGAVVS

-421 MRDDVAPERGTLA
+421 MRDDVAPDRGTGL
-434 RAVGGTALVAV
+434 RAVGGVVVVAA
-445 GAGTLWLAAH
+445 GAGVLWLAAY
-455 LGSSVADDPT
+455 LGSSVVDAPT
-465 GWTWVDDLSPRVL
+465 GWAWVDGLSPRVL

-493 SPAVARGVLT
+493 SPAVARGVLA
-503 VLAWPLVAALRPLGR
+503 VLAWPLVVTLRPLGR

-558 VRSIVETEV
+558 VRSIVENEV
-567 RADLVVDSATQTIP
+567 RADLVVDSATLVVP
-581 GGAVDAVRAVPGAE
+581 EGAVEAVTATPGAAV
-595 TVDTV
+595 VDTV
-600 RLGLAPVATVDAPED
+600 RLGSASVAPV
-615 GAGGTGGSDG
+615 G
-625 TGGSG
+625 GGSG
-630 GSGEE
+630 TDDSTADGTDDG
-635 ARGTDVAGVPAT
+635 ARGTDVAGVPAG
-647 FFETALDPVTLQ
+647 FFDTALEPVTLA
-659 GNPTSTLEDGDV
+659 GDPTSTLEDGDV

-683 EVGDTVLL
+683 EVGDRLRL
-691 GGEGGTGNGTG
+691 GEGDT
-702 GSETT
+702 
-707 GAPVEATVGAVIDSQ
+707 AVEARVGAVIDSQ
-722 LVGTGILVRDDVFDA
+722 LVGTGVLVRDDVFDA
-737 VVPPAQAS
+737 VVPAAQTS

-755 DASPAQLDELREG
+755 GASPAEVEELRTA
-768 LTDAVAPYLVL
+768 LTSAVEPFLVV
-779 TVLDREETASA
+779 TVLDREQTASA

-795 DQVLVILY
+795 NQVLVILY

-817 VNTLALSVIER
+817 VNTLALSIIER

-840 GRLQLAGIIAIE
+840 GRLQLAGVIAIE

-888 IPWGQVLAILG
+888 VPWGQVLAILG
-899 TAVVIG
+899 VAVVIG

>member
-1 MLRVALRGV
+1 MIRVALRGV
-10 RAHLVRF
+10 RAHVVRF

-53 VADVYVRGSQEVT
+53 TADVYVRGSQEVT
-66 GAAPQEGGGG
+66 GDAAGPGGGG
-76 GGATGGGFAAERT
+76 GGGGNGFAGDRT
-89 LVPDDLV
+89 LVPADLAADV
-96 TSIEEVDGVDRAVA
+96 EAVDGVARAVP
-110 DVSGPA
+110 DVSGPV

-127 TNGPPSV
+127 TTGPPST
-134 ALAVDEEDPSLTL
+134 AFSVDPEDPSLTL
-147 LEGAWPGP
+147 LDGAWPAA
-155 GEIVLEESAAEAAGL
+155 GEIVLEQSAAETAGL
-170 STGDETTIVLGD
+170 STGDETTVVLGG
-182 EPRPVTV
+182 EPTPVTV

-198 AAGAVLIGLD
+198 AAGAVLVGIDGE
-208 DATAREVY
+208 TAREVY
-216 APDGQVAQIAVWAS
+216 APDGMVPQLAVWAS
-230 GSDAGGGSDD
+230 PSSGAV
-240 GGTGGTDGTAAAD
+240 D
-253 EEALAER
+253 EDALAER
-260 VEAVLPDG
+260 VGDVLPDG
-268 AQAVS
+268 AEAVT
-273 GTQAREEASE
+273 GEQTRAEASE

-310 IANTFQMSVRER
+310 IANTFAMSVRER

-338 VFSSVLAQAL
+338 VFTSVLVQAL
-348 VVGLVGGA
+348 VVGLVGGG
-356 LGVAGGAALVRVIR
+356 LGVLAGAGLVRVIR
-370 WGLAAAGMEFSGRV
+370 WGLALAGMEFSGRV
-384 PLGGTQ
+384 PLGTPQ
-390 LAAAVGLGAAVS
+390 VVAAVVLGAVVS

-421 MRDDVAPERGTLA
+421 MRDDVAPDRGTGV
-434 RAVGGTALVAV
+434 RAVGGIVLVAA
-445 GAGTLWLAAH
+445 GAGVLWLASF
-455 LGSSVADDPT
+455 LGSSVADAPT
-465 GWTWVDDLSPRVL
+465 GWAWVDDLSPRVL

-503 VLAWPLVAALRPLGR
+503 VLAWPLVVALRPLGR

-558 VRSIVETEV
+558 VRSIVENEV
-567 RADLVVDSATQTIP
+567 RADLVVDSATLVVP
-581 GGAVDAVRAVPGAE
+581 EGAVDAVAATPGAAV
-595 TVDTV
+595 VDTV
-600 RLGLAPVATVDAPED
+600 RLGLTSVATVE
-615 GAGGTGGSDG
+615 GAGGA
-625 TGGSG
+625 GSG
-630 GSGEE
+630 DDAADDGA
-635 ARGTDVAGVPAT
+635 ARGTDVAGVPT
-647 FFETALDPVTLQ
+647 GFFDTALDPVALA
-659 GNPTSTLEDGDV
+659 GDPTATLEAGDV

-683 EVGDTVLL
+683 EVGDTLRL
-691 GGEGGTGNGTG
+691 GEG
-702 GSETT
+702 
-707 GAPVEATVGAVIDSQ
+707 AAAVEARVGAVIDSQ

-737 VVPPAQAS
+737 VVPAAQTS
-745 VRIVYVSAAD
+745 VRIVYVSAAEG
-755 DASPAQLDELREG
+755 ASPAEVEDLRAA
-768 LTDAVAPYLVL
+768 LTTAVEPFLVV
-779 TVLDREETASA
+779 TVLDREDTASA

-795 DQVLVILY
+795 NQVLVILY

-817 VNTLALSVIER
+817 VNTLALSIIER

-840 GRLQLAGIIAIE
+840 GRLQLAGVIAIE

-888 IPWGQVLAILG
+888 VPWGQVLAILG
-899 TAVVIG
+899 VAVVIG

>member
-1 MLRVALRGV
+1 MIRVALRGV

-76 GGATGGGFAAERT
+76 GATGEGFGTART
-89 LVPDDLV
+89 LVPADLAGTV
-96 TSIEEVDGVDRAVA
+96 EDVDGVDRAVP

-134 ALAVDEEDPSLTL
+134 ALAVDPQDPSLTL
-147 LEGAWPGP
+147 LDGAWPGRD
-155 GEIVLEESAAEAAGL
+155 EVALEESAAQAADL
-170 STGDETTIVLGD
+170 ATGDTTTVVLGD
-182 EPRPVTV
+182 DPHPVTV

-198 AAGAVLIGLD
+198 AAGAILVGID

-216 APDGQVAQIAVWAS
+216 APDGQVSQIAVWAT
-230 GSDAGGGSDD
+230 GGPGD
-240 GGTGGTDGTAAAD
+240 GGPATMAAE
-253 EEALAER
+253 EEALADR
-260 VEAVLPDG
+260 VAAVLPAG
-268 AQAVS
+268 AEAVS
-273 GTQAREEASE
+273 GTQARAEASE

-338 VFSSVLAQAL
+338 VFTSVLVQAL

-370 WGLAAAGMEFSGRV
+370 WGLATAGMEFSGRV

-421 MRDDVAPERGTLA
+421 MRDDVAPERGTRT
-434 RAVGGTALVAV
+434 RAVGGAVLVAA
-445 GAGTLWLAAH
+445 GAGALWLAAF
-455 LGSSVADDPT
+455 LGSSVSEAPT
-465 GWTWVDDLSPRVL
+465 GWAWVDDLSPRVL

-503 VLAWPLVAALRPLGR
+503 VLAAPLVLALRPLGR

-567 RADLVVDSATQTIP
+567 RADLVVDSATRTVP
-581 GGAVDAVRAVPGAE
+581 DGAVEAITAVPGAE

-600 RLGLAPVATVDAPED
+600 RLGLAPVETV
-615 GAGGTGGSDG
+615 
-625 TGGSG
+625 GSG
-630 GSGEE
+630 DA

-647 FFETALDPVTLQ
+647 FFETALDPVALQ
-659 GNPTSTLEDGDV
+659 GDPTSTLEDGDA

-683 EVGDTVLL
+683 EVGDTLRI
-691 GGEGGTGNGTG
+691 GDP
-702 GSETT
+702 GS
-707 GAPVEATVGAVIDSQ
+707 GAPQVEARVGAIIDSQ

-737 VVPPAQAS
+737 VVPEARSS
-745 VRIVYVSAAD
+745 VRIVYVSAPD
-755 DASPAQLDELREG
+755 GASPAEVEDLRAG
-768 LTDAVAPYLVL
+768 LTEAVAPFLVL
-779 TVLDREETASA
+779 TVLDREQTASA

-840 GRLQLAGIIAIE
+840 GRLQLGGIIAIE

-888 IPWGQVLAILG
+888 VPWGQVLTILG
-899 TAVVIG
+899 VAVVIG

-911 PAIRAARLPVLDAV
+911 PAVRAARLPVLEAV

>member
-1 MLRVALRGV
+1 MIRVALRGV
-10 RAHLVRF
+10 RAHVVRF

-53 VADVYVRGSQEVT
+53 TADVYVRGSQEVT
-66 GAAPQEGGGG
+66 GDAAGPGGGG
-76 GGATGGGFAAERT
+76 GGGGNGFAGDRT
-89 LVPDDLV
+89 LVPADLAADV
-96 TSIEEVDGVDRAVA
+96 EAVDGVARAVP
-110 DVSGPA
+110 DVSGPV

-127 TNGPPSV
+127 TTGPPST
-134 ALAVDEEDPSLTL
+134 AFSIDPEDPSLTL
-147 LEGAWPGP
+147 LDGAWPAA
-155 GEIVLEESAAEAAGL
+155 GEIVLEQSAAETAGL
-170 STGDETTIVLGD
+170 TTGDETTVVLGG
-182 EPRPVTV
+182 EPTPVTV

-198 AAGAVLIGLD
+198 AAGAVLVGID
-208 DATAREVY
+208 SETAREAY
-216 APDGQVAQIAVWAS
+216 APDGMVPQLSVWSSQTS
-230 GSDAGGGSDD
+230 GDV
-240 GGTGGTDGTAAAD
+240 D
-253 EEALAER
+253 EDALAER
-260 VEAVLPDG
+260 VGDVLPDG
-268 AQAVS
+268 AEAVT
-273 GTQAREEASE
+273 GEQARAEASE

-310 IANTFQMSVRER
+310 IANTFAMSVRER

-338 VFSSVLAQAL
+338 VFTSVLVQAL
-348 VVGLVGGA
+348 VVGLVGGG
-356 LGVAGGAALVRVIR
+356 LGVLAGAGLVRVIR
-370 WGLAAAGMEFSGRV
+370 WGLALAGMEFSGRV
-384 PLGGTQ
+384 PLGAPQ
-390 LAAAVGLGAAVS
+390 VVAAVGLGAVVS

-421 MRDDVAPERGTLA
+421 MRDDVAPDRGTGV
-434 RAVGGTALVAV
+434 RAVGGIVLVAL
-445 GAGTLWLAAH
+445 GAGVLWLAAF
-455 LGSSVADDPT
+455 LGSSVADAPT
-465 GWTWVDDLSPRVL
+465 GWAWVDDLSPRLL

-503 VLAWPLVAALRPLGR
+503 VLAWPLVVALRPLGR

-558 VRSIVETEV
+558 VRSIVENEV
-567 RADLVVDSATQTIP
+567 RADLVVDSATLVVP
-581 GGAVDAVRAVPGAE
+581 EGAVEAVTATPGAAV
-595 TVDTV
+595 VDTV
-600 RLGLAPVATVDAPED
+600 RLGLAPVATVSAS
-615 GAGGTGGSDG
+615 GGGSSGSDD
-625 TGGSG
+625 GSG
-630 GSGEE
+630 GGE
-635 ARGTDVAGVPAT
+635 ARGTDVAGLPAG
-647 FFETALDPVTLQ
+647 FFDTALDPLALA
-659 GNPTSTLEDGDV
+659 GDPTATLEAGDV

-683 EVGDTVLL
+683 EVGDTLRL
-691 GGEGGTGNGTG
+691 GEG
-702 GSETT
+702 
-707 GAPVEATVGAVIDSQ
+707 AAAVEARVGAVIDSQ

-737 VVPPAQAS
+737 VVPAAQAS
-745 VRIVYVSAAD
+745 VRIVYVSAAEG
-755 DASPAQLDELREG
+755 ATPAEVEELRAA
-768 LTDAVAPYLVL
+768 LTTAVEPFLVV
-779 TVLDREETASA
+779 TVLDREDTASA

-795 DQVLVILY
+795 NQVLVILY

-817 VNTLALSVIER
+817 VNTLALSIIER

-840 GRLQLAGIIAIE
+840 GRLQLAGVIAIE

-888 IPWGQVLAILG
+888 VPWGQVLAILG
-899 TAVVIG
+899 VAVVIG

>member
-1 MLRVALRGV
+1 MIRVALRGV
-10 RAHLVRF
+10 RAHVVRF

-53 VADVYVRGSQEVT
+53 TADVYVRGSQEVT
-66 GAAPQEGGGG
+66 GDAAGPGGGG
-76 GGATGGGFAAERT
+76 GGGNGFAGDRT
-89 LVPDDLV
+89 LVPADLAADV
-96 TSIEEVDGVDRAVA
+96 EAVDGVARAVP
-110 DVSGPA
+110 DVSGPV

-127 TNGPPSV
+127 TTGPPST
-134 ALAVDEEDPSLTL
+134 AFSVDPEDPSLTL
-147 LEGAWPGP
+147 LDGAWPAA
-155 GEIVLEESAAEAAGL
+155 GEIVLEQSAAETAGL
-170 STGDETTIVLGD
+170 TTGDETTVVLGG
-182 EPRPVTV
+182 EPTPVTV

-198 AAGAVLIGLD
+198 AAGAVLVGIDGE
-208 DATAREVY
+208 TARAVY
-216 APDGQVAQIAVWAS
+216 APDGMVPQLSVWSSPTS
-230 GSDAGGGSDD
+230 GEV
-240 GGTGGTDGTAAAD
+240 D
-253 EEALAER
+253 EDALAER
-260 VEAVLPDG
+260 VGDVLPDG
-268 AQAVS
+268 AEAVT
-273 GTQAREEASE
+273 GEQARAEASE

-310 IANTFQMSVRER
+310 IANTFAMSVRER

-338 VFSSVLAQAL
+338 VFSSVLVQAL
-348 VVGLVGGA
+348 VVGLVGGGI
-356 LGVAGGAALVRVIR
+356 GVLAGAGLVRVIR
-370 WGLAAAGMEFSGRV
+370 WGLALAGMEFSGRV
-384 PLGGTQ
+384 PLGAPQ
-390 LAAAVGLGAAVS
+390 VVAAVGLGAVVS

-421 MRDDVAPERGTLA
+421 MRDDVAPDRGTGV
-434 RAVGGTALVAV
+434 RAVGGIVLVAA
-445 GAGTLWLAAH
+445 GAGVLWLASS
-455 LGSSVADDPT
+455 LGSSVADAPT
-465 GWTWVDDLSPRVL
+465 GWAWVDDLSPRVL

-503 VLAWPLVAALRPLGR
+503 VLAWPLVVALRPLGR

-558 VRSIVETEV
+558 VRSIVENEV
-567 RADLVVDSATQTIP
+567 RADLVVDSATLVVP
-581 GGAVDAVRAVPGAE
+581 EGAVEAVAATPGAAV
-595 TVDTV
+595 VDTV
-600 RLGLAPVATVDAPED
+600 RLGLASVATV
-615 GAGGTGGSDG
+615 GGGTGAE
-625 TGGSG
+625 GSG
-630 GSGEE
+630 GDAADDGEPH
-635 ARGTDVAGVPAT
+635 GTDVAGVPAG
-647 FFETALDPVTLQ
+647 FFDTALDPVALA
-659 GNPTSTLEDGDV
+659 GDPTATLEAGDV

-683 EVGDTVLL
+683 EVGDTLRL
-691 GGEGGTGNGTG
+691 GEG
-702 GSETT
+702 
-707 GAPVEATVGAVIDSQ
+707 AAAVEARVGAVIDSQ

-737 VVPPAQAS
+737 VVPAAQAS
-745 VRIVYVSAAD
+745 VRIVYVSAAEG
-755 DASPAQLDELREG
+755 ASAAEVEDLRAA
-768 LTDAVAPYLVL
+768 LTTAVEPFLVV

-795 DQVLVILY
+795 NQVLVILY

-817 VNTLALSVIER
+817 VNTLALSIIER

-840 GRLQLAGIIAIE
+840 GRLQLAGVIAIE

-888 IPWGQVLAILG
+888 VPWGQVLAILG
-899 TAVVIG
+899 VAVVIG

>member
-1 MLRVALRGV
+1 MIRVALRGV
-10 RAHLVRF
+10 RAHVVRF

-53 VADVYVRGSQEVT
+53 TADVYVRGSQEVT
-66 GAAPQEGGGG
+66 GDAAGPGGGG
-76 GGATGGGFAAERT
+76 GGGNGFAGDRT
-89 LVPDDLV
+89 LVPADLAADV
-96 TSIEEVDGVDRAVA
+96 EAVDGVARAVP
-110 DVSGPA
+110 DVSGPV

-127 TNGPPSV
+127 TTGPPST
-134 ALAVDEEDPSLTL
+134 AFSVDPEDPSLTL
-147 LEGAWPGP
+147 LDGAWPAA
-155 GEIVLEESAAEAAGL
+155 GEIVLEQSAAETAGL
-170 STGDETTIVLGD
+170 TTGDETTVVLGG
-182 EPRPVTV
+182 EPTPVTV

-198 AAGAVLIGLD
+198 AAGAVLVGIDGE
-208 DATAREVY
+208 TARAVY
-216 APDGQVAQIAVWAS
+216 APDGMVPQLSVWSSPTS
-230 GSDAGGGSDD
+230 GEV
-240 GGTGGTDGTAAAD
+240 D
-253 EEALAER
+253 EDALAER
-260 VEAVLPDG
+260 VGDVLPDG
-268 AQAVS
+268 AEAVT
-273 GTQAREEASE
+273 GEQARAEASE

-310 IANTFQMSVRER
+310 IANTFAMSVRER

-338 VFSSVLAQAL
+338 VFSSVLVQAL
-348 VVGLVGGA
+348 VVGLVGGGI
-356 LGVAGGAALVRVIR
+356 GVLAGAGLVRVIR
-370 WGLAAAGMEFSGRV
+370 WGLALAGMEFSGRV
-384 PLGGTQ
+384 PLGAPQ
-390 LAAAVGLGAAVS
+390 VVAAVGLGAVVS

-421 MRDDVAPERGTLA
+421 MRDDVAPDRGTGV
-434 RAVGGTALVAV
+434 RAVGGIVLVAA
-445 GAGTLWLAAH
+445 GAGVLWLASS
-455 LGSSVADDPT
+455 LGSSVADAPT
-465 GWTWVDDLSPRVL
+465 GWAWVDDLSPRVL

-503 VLAWPLVAALRPLGR
+503 VLAWPLVVALRPLGR

-558 VRSIVETEV
+558 VRSIVENEV
-567 RADLVVDSATQTIP
+567 RADLVVDSATLVVP
-581 GGAVDAVRAVPGAE
+581 EGAVEAVAATPGAAV
-595 TVDTV
+595 VDTV
-600 RLGLAPVATVDAPED
+600 RLGLASVVTV
-615 GAGGTGGSDG
+615 GGGTGAE
-625 TGGSG
+625 GSG
-630 GSGEE
+630 GDAADDGEPH
-635 ARGTDVAGVPAT
+635 GTDVAGVPAG
-647 FFETALDPVTLQ
+647 FFDTALDPVALA
-659 GNPTSTLEDGDV
+659 GDPTATLEAGDV

-683 EVGDTVLL
+683 EVGDTLRL
-691 GGEGGTGNGTG
+691 GEG
-702 GSETT
+702 
-707 GAPVEATVGAVIDSQ
+707 AAAVEARVGAVIDSQ

-737 VVPPAQAS
+737 VVPAAQAS
-745 VRIVYVSAAD
+745 VRIVYVSAAEG
-755 DASPAQLDELREG
+755 ASAAEVEDLRAA
-768 LTDAVAPYLVL
+768 LTTAVEPFLVV

-795 DQVLVILY
+795 NQVLVILY

-817 VNTLALSVIER
+817 VNTLALSIIER

-840 GRLQLAGIIAIE
+840 GRLQLAGVIAIE

-888 IPWGQVLAILG
+888 VPWGQVLAILG
-899 TAVVIG
+899 VAVVIG

>member
-1 MLRVALRGV
+1 MIRVALRGV
-10 RAHLVRF
+10 RAHVVRF

-53 VADVYVRGSQEVT
+53 TADVYVRGAQEVESDAS
-66 GAAPQEGGGG
+66 GPGG
-76 GGATGGGFAAERT
+76 GGAAGGSGFAGDRT
-89 LVPDDLV
+89 LVPADLTTEV
-96 TSIEEVDGVDRAVA
+96 EGVDGVERAVA
-110 DVSGPA
+110 DVSGPV

-127 TNGPPSV
+127 TTGPPST
-134 ALAVDEEDPSLTL
+134 AFSVDPEDPSLTL
-147 LEGAWPGP
+147 LDGAWPGP
-155 GEIVLEESAAEAAGL
+155 GEIVLEQSAAQTADLA
-170 STGDETTIVLGD
+170 TGDETTVVLGG

-198 AAGAVLIGLD
+198 AAGAVLVGIDGD
-208 DATAREVY
+208 TAREVY
-216 APDGQVAQIAVWAS
+216 APDGLVPQIAVWADSS
-230 GSDAGGGSDD
+230 GPV
-240 GGTGGTDGTAAAD
+240 D
-253 EEALAER
+253 EDALADR
-260 VEAVLPDG
+260 VASVLPSGAEAVTG
-268 AQAVS
+268 E
-273 GTQAREEASE
+273 QARAEASE

-310 IANTFQMSVRER
+310 IANTFAMSVRER

-338 VFSSVLAQAL
+338 VFASVLVQAL
-348 VVGLVGGA
+348 VVGLVGGGF
-356 LGVAGGAALVRVIR
+356 GVLAGAGLVRVIR
-370 WGLAAAGMEFSGRV
+370 WGLALAGMEFSGRV
-384 PLGGTQ
+384 PLGAPQ
-390 LAAAVGLGAAVS
+390 VVAAVALGAVVS

-421 MRDDVAPERGTLA
+421 MRDDVAPDRGTGL
-434 RAVGGTALVAV
+434 RAVGGVVVVAA
-445 GAGTLWLAAH
+445 GAGVLWLAAS
-455 LGSSVADDPT
+455 LGSSVVDAPT
-465 GWTWVDDLSPRVL
+465 GWAWVDDLSPRLL

-493 SPAVARGVLT
+493 SPAVARGVLA
-503 VLAWPLVAALRPLGR
+503 VLAWPLVVTLRPLGR

-558 VRSIVETEV
+558 VRSIVENEV
-567 RADLVVDSATQTIP
+567 RADLVVDSATLVVP
-581 GGAVDAVRAVPGAE
+581 EGAVEAVTATPGAAV
-595 TVDTV
+595 VDTV
-600 RLGLAPVATVDAPED
+600 RLGSASVATV
-615 GAGGTGGSDG
+615 G
-625 TGGSG
+625 GGSG
-630 GSGEE
+630 TDDG
-635 ARGTDVAGVPAT
+635 ARGTDVAGVPAG
-647 FFETALDPVTLQ
+647 FFDTALEPVTLA
-659 GNPTSTLEDGDV
+659 GDPTATLEDGDV

-683 EVGDTVLL
+683 EVGDTLQL
-691 GGEGGTGNGTG
+691 GEGD
-702 GSETT
+702 
-707 GAPVEATVGAVIDSQ
+707 AAVEARVGAVIDSQ
-722 LVGTGILVRDDVFDA
+722 LVGTGVLVRDDVFDA
-737 VVPPAQAS
+737 VVPAAQAS

-755 DASPAQLDELREG
+755 GASPADVEELRTA
-768 LTDAVAPYLVL
+768 LTSAVEPFLVV
-779 TVLDREETASA
+779 TVLDPEQTASA

-795 DQVLVILY
+795 NQVLVILY

-817 VNTLALSVIER
+817 VNTLALSIIER

-840 GRLQLAGIIAIE
+840 GRLQLAGVIAIE

-888 IPWGQVLAILG
+888 VPWGQVLAILG
-899 TAVVIG
+899 VAVVIG

>member
-1 MLRVALRGV
+1 MIRVALRGV
-10 RAHLVRF
+10 RAHVVRF

-53 VADVYVRGSQEVT
+53 TADVYVRGSQEVT
-66 GAAPQEGGGG
+66 GDAAGPGGGG
-76 GGATGGGFAAERT
+76 GGNGFAGDRT
-89 LVPDDLV
+89 LVPADLAADV
-96 TSIEEVDGVDRAVA
+96 EAVDGVARAVP
-110 DVSGPA
+110 DVSGPV

-127 TNGPPSV
+127 TTGPPST
-134 ALAVDEEDPSLTL
+134 AFSIDPEDPSLTL
-147 LEGAWPGP
+147 LDGAWPAA
-155 GEIVLEESAAEAAGL
+155 GEIVLEQSAAETAGL
-170 STGDETTIVLGD
+170 TTGDETTVVLGG
-182 EPRPVTV
+182 EPTPVTV

-198 AAGAVLIGLD
+198 AAGAVLVGIDGE
-208 DATAREVY
+208 TAREEY
-216 APDGQVAQIAVWAS
+216 APDGMVPQLSVWSSQTS
-230 GSDAGGGSDD
+230 GDV
-240 GGTGGTDGTAAAD
+240 D
-253 EEALAER
+253 EDALAER
-260 VEAVLPDG
+260 VGDVLPDG
-268 AQAVS
+268 AEAVT
-273 GTQAREEASE
+273 GEQARAEASE

-310 IANTFQMSVRER
+310 IANTFAMSVRER

-338 VFSSVLAQAL
+338 VFTSVLVQAL
-348 VVGLVGGA
+348 VVGLVGGG
-356 LGVAGGAALVRVIR
+356 LGVLAGAGLVRVIR
-370 WGLAAAGMEFSGRV
+370 WGLALAGMEFSGRV
-384 PLGGTQ
+384 PLGAPQ
-390 LAAAVGLGAAVS
+390 VVAAVGLGAVVS

-421 MRDDVAPERGTLA
+421 MRDDVAPDRGTGV
-434 RAVGGTALVAV
+434 RAVGGIVLVAA
-445 GAGTLWLAAH
+445 GAGVLWLAAF
-455 LGSSVADDPT
+455 LGSSVADAPT
-465 GWTWVDDLSPRVL
+465 GWAWVDDLSPRVL

-503 VLAWPLVAALRPLGR
+503 VLAWPLVVALRPLGR

-558 VRSIVETEV
+558 VRSIVENEV
-567 RADLVVDSATQTIP
+567 RADLVVDSATLVVP
-581 GGAVDAVRAVPGAE
+581 EGAVEAVTATPGAAV
-595 TVDTV
+595 VDTV
-600 RLGLAPVATVDAPED
+600 RLGLAPVATVSTS
-615 GAGGTGGSDG
+615 GTGSSGSDD
-625 TGGSG
+625 GSG
-630 GSGEE
+630 GGE
-635 ARGTDVAGVPAT
+635 ARGTDVAGVPAG
-647 FFETALDPVTLQ
+647 FFDTALDPVALA
-659 GNPTSTLEDGDV
+659 GDPTATLEAGDA

-683 EVGDTVLL
+683 EVGDTLRL
-691 GGEGGTGNGTG
+691 GEGP
-702 GSETT
+702 
-707 GAPVEATVGAVIDSQ
+707 AAVEARVGAVIDSQ

-737 VVPPAQAS
+737 VVPAAQAS
-745 VRIVYVSAAD
+745 VRIVYVSAAEGATAAEVED
-755 DASPAQLDELREG
+755 LRTA
-768 LTDAVAPYLVL
+768 LTTAVEPFLVV
-779 TVLDREETASA
+779 TVLDREDTASA

-795 DQVLVILY
+795 NQVLVILY

-817 VNTLALSVIER
+817 VNTLALSIIER

-840 GRLQLAGIIAIE
+840 GRLQLAGVIAIE

-888 IPWGQVLAILG
+888 VPWGQVLAILG
-899 TAVVIG
+899 VAVVIG

>member
-1 MLRVALRGV
+1 MIRVALRGV
-10 RAHLVRF
+10 RAHVVRF

-53 VADVYVRGSQEVT
+53 TADVYVRGAQEVESDAS
-66 GAAPQEGGGG
+66 GPGG
-76 GGATGGGFAAERT
+76 GGAAGGGGFAGDRT
-89 LVPDDLV
+89 LVPADLATEV
-96 TSIEEVDGVDRAVA
+96 EGVDGVERAVA
-110 DVSGPA
+110 DVSGPV

-127 TNGPPSV
+127 TTGPPST
-134 ALAVDEEDPSLTL
+134 AFSVDPEDPSLTL
-147 LEGAWPGP
+147 LDGAWPGP
-155 GEIVLEESAAEAAGL
+155 NEIVLEQSAAETADLA
-170 STGDETTIVLGD
+170 TGDETTVVLGG

-198 AAGAVLIGLD
+198 AAGAVLVGIDGD
-208 DATAREVY
+208 TAREVY
-216 APDGQVAQIAVWAS
+216 APDGLVPQIAVWADAS
-230 GSDAGGGSDD
+230 GPV
-240 GGTGGTDGTAAAD
+240 D
-253 EEALAER
+253 EDALADR
-260 VEAVLPDG
+260 VASVLPSGAEAVTG
-268 AQAVS
+268 E
-273 GTQAREEASE
+273 QARAEASE

-310 IANTFQMSVRER
+310 IANTFAMSVRER

-338 VFSSVLAQAL
+338 VFTSVLVQAL
-348 VVGLVGGA
+348 VVGLVGGGF
-356 LGVAGGAALVRVIR
+356 GVLAGAGLVRVIR
-370 WGLAAAGMEFSGRV
+370 WGLALAGMEFSGRV
-384 PLGGTQ
+384 PLGAPQ
-390 LAAAVGLGAAVS
+390 VVAAVALGAVVS

-421 MRDDVAPERGTLA
+421 MRDDVAPDRGTGL
-434 RAVGGTALVAV
+434 RAVGGVVVVAA
-445 GAGTLWLAAH
+445 GAGVLWLAAY
-455 LGSSVADDPT
+455 LGSSVVDAPT
-465 GWTWVDDLSPRVL
+465 GWAWVDDLSPRLL

-493 SPAVARGVLT
+493 SPAVARGVLA
-503 VLAWPLVAALRPLGR
+503 VLAWPLVVALRPLGR

-558 VRSIVETEV
+558 VRSIVENEV
-567 RADLVVDSATQTIP
+567 RADLVVDSATLVVP
-581 GGAVDAVRAVPGAE
+581 EGAVEAVTATPGAAV
-595 TVDTV
+595 VDTV
-600 RLGLAPVATVDAPED
+600 RLGSASVATV
-615 GAGGTGGSDG
+615 GGGSGTADSTADG
-625 TGGSG
+625 TGDG
-630 GSGEE
+630 
-635 ARGTDVAGVPAT
+635 ARGTDVAGVPAG
-647 FFETALDPVTLQ
+647 FFDTALEPVTLA
-659 GNPTSTLEDGDV
+659 GDPTATLEDGDV

-683 EVGDTVLL
+683 EVGDTLRL
-691 GGEGGTGNGTG
+691 GEGD
-702 GSETT
+702 
-707 GAPVEATVGAVIDSQ
+707 AAVEARVGAVIDSQ
-722 LVGTGILVRDDVFDA
+722 LVGTGVLARDDVFDA
-737 VVPPAQAS
+737 VVPAAQAS

-755 DASPAQLDELREG
+755 GASPADVEELRTA
-768 LTDAVAPYLVL
+768 LTSAVEPFLVV
-779 TVLDREETASA
+779 TVLDREQTASA

-795 DQVLVILY
+795 NQVLVILY

-817 VNTLALSVIER
+817 VNTLALSIIER

-840 GRLQLAGIIAIE
+840 GRLQLAGVIAIE

-888 IPWGQVLAILG
+888 VPWGQVLAILG
-899 TAVVIG
+899 VAVVIG

>member
-1 MLRVALRGV
+1 MIRVALRGV
-10 RAHLVRF
+10 RAHVVRF

-53 VADVYVRGSQEVT
+53 TADVYVRGSQEVT
-66 GAAPQEGGGG
+66 GDAAGPGGGG
-76 GGATGGGFAAERT
+76 GGGNGFAGDRT
-89 LVPDDLV
+89 LVPADLAADV
-96 TSIEEVDGVDRAVA
+96 EAVDGVARAVP
-110 DVSGPA
+110 DVSGPV

-127 TNGPPSV
+127 TTGPPST
-134 ALAVDEEDPSLTL
+134 AFSVDPEDPSLTL
-147 LEGAWPGP
+147 LDGAWPAA
-155 GEIVLEESAAEAAGL
+155 GEIVLEQSAAETAGL
-170 STGDETTIVLGD
+170 TTGDETTVVLGG
-182 EPRPVTV
+182 EPTPVTV

-198 AAGAVLIGLD
+198 AAGAVLVGIDGE
-208 DATAREVY
+208 TARAVY
-216 APDGQVAQIAVWAS
+216 APDGMVPQLSVWS
-230 GSDAGGGSDD
+230 SQTSEEV
-240 GGTGGTDGTAAAD
+240 D
-253 EEALAER
+253 EDALADR
-260 VEAVLPDG
+260 VGDVLPDG
-268 AQAVS
+268 AEAVT
-273 GTQAREEASE
+273 GEQARAEASE

-310 IANTFQMSVRER
+310 IANTFAMSVRER

-338 VFSSVLAQAL
+338 VFSSVLVQAL
-348 VVGLVGGA
+348 VVGLVGGGI
-356 LGVAGGAALVRVIR
+356 GVLAGAGLVRVIR
-370 WGLAAAGMEFSGRV
+370 WGLALAGMEFSGRV
-384 PLGGTQ
+384 PLGAPQ
-390 LAAAVGLGAAVS
+390 VVAAVVLGAVVS

-421 MRDDVAPERGTLA
+421 MRDDVAPDRGTGV
-434 RAVGGTALVAV
+434 RAVGGIVLVAA
-445 GAGTLWLAAH
+445 GAGVLWLASF
-455 LGSSVADDPT
+455 LGSSVADAPT
-465 GWTWVDDLSPRVL
+465 GWAWVDDLSPRVL

-493 SPAVARGVLT
+493 SPAVARGVLK
-503 VLAWPLVAALRPLGR
+503 VLAWPLVVALRPLGR

-558 VRSIVETEV
+558 VRSIVENEV
-567 RADLVVDSATQTIP
+567 RADLVVDSATLVVP
-581 GGAVDAVRAVPGAE
+581 EGAVEAVAATPGAAV
-595 TVDTV
+595 VDTV
-600 RLGLAPVATVDAPED
+600 RLGLVSVATV
-615 GAGGTGGSDG
+615 GGGTGAE
-625 TGGSG
+625 GSG
-630 GSGEE
+630 GDAADDGEP
-635 ARGTDVAGVPAT
+635 RGTDVAGVPAG
-647 FFETALDPVTLQ
+647 FFDTALDPVALA
-659 GNPTSTLEDGDV
+659 GDPTATLEAGDV

-683 EVGDTVLL
+683 EVGDTLRL
-691 GGEGGTGNGTG
+691 GEG
-702 GSETT
+702 
-707 GAPVEATVGAVIDSQ
+707 AAAVEARVGAVIDSQ

-737 VVPPAQAS
+737 VVPAAQAS
-745 VRIVYVSAAD
+745 VRIVYVSAAEG
-755 DASPAQLDELREG
+755 ASAAEVEDLRAA
-768 LTDAVAPYLVL
+768 LTTAVEPFLVV

-795 DQVLVILY
+795 NQVLVILY

-817 VNTLALSVIER
+817 VNTLALSIIER

-840 GRLQLAGIIAIE
+840 GRLQLAGVIAIE

-888 IPWGQVLAILG
+888 VPWGQVLAILG
-899 TAVVIG
+899 VAVVIG

>member
-1 MLRVALRGV
+1 MIRVALRGV
-10 RAHLVRF
+10 RAHVVRF

-53 VADVYVRGSQEVT
+53 TADVYVRGAQEV
-66 GAAPQEGGGG
+66 EGDASGPAG
-76 GGATGGGFAAERT
+76 GGAAGGGGFAGDRT
-89 LVPDDLV
+89 LVPTDL
-96 TSIEEVDGVDRAVA
+96 TAEIEGVDGVERAVA
-110 DVSGPA
+110 DVSGPV

-127 TNGPPSV
+127 TTGPPST
-134 ALAVDEEDPSLTL
+134 AFSVDPEDPSLTL
-147 LEGAWPGP
+147 LDGAWPGA
-155 GEIVLEESAAEAAGL
+155 GEIVLEQSAAQTADLA
-170 STGDETTIVLGD
+170 TGDETTVVLGG

-198 AAGAVLIGLD
+198 AAGAVLVGIDGD
-208 DATAREVY
+208 TAREVY
-216 APDGQVAQIAVWAS
+216 APDGLVPQIAVWADSS
-230 GSDAGGGSDD
+230 GPVDEDVL
-240 GGTGGTDGTAAAD
+240 AD
-253 EEALAER
+253 R
-260 VEAVLPDG
+260 VASVLPSGAEAVTG
-268 AQAVS
+268 E
-273 GTQAREEASE
+273 QARAEASE

-310 IANTFQMSVRER
+310 IANTFAMSVRER

-338 VFSSVLAQAL
+338 VFASVLVQAL
-348 VVGLVGGA
+348 VVGLVGGGF
-356 LGVAGGAALVRVIR
+356 GVLAGAGLVRVIR
-370 WGLAAAGMEFSGRV
+370 WGLALAGMEFSGRV
-384 PLGGTQ
+384 PLGAPQ
-390 LAAAVGLGAAVS
+390 VVAAVALGAVVS

-421 MRDDVAPERGTLA
+421 MRDDVAPDRGTGL
-434 RAVGGTALVAV
+434 RAVGGVVVVAA
-445 GAGTLWLAAH
+445 GAGVLWLAAY
-455 LGSSVADDPT
+455 LGSSVVDAPT
-465 GWTWVDDLSPRVL
+465 GWAWVDGLSPRVL

-493 SPAVARGVLT
+493 SPAVARGVLA
-503 VLAWPLVAALRPLGR
+503 VLAWPLVVTLRPLGR

-558 VRSIVETEV
+558 VRSIVENEV
-567 RADLVVDSATQTIP
+567 RADLVVDSATLVVP
-581 GGAVDAVRAVPGAE
+581 EGAVEAVTATPGAAV
-595 TVDTV
+595 VDTV
-600 RLGLAPVATVDAPED
+600 RLGSASVATV
-615 GAGGTGGSDG
+615 GSGSGSGSGDSTADG
-625 TGGSG
+625 TDDG
-630 GSGEE
+630 
-635 ARGTDVAGVPAT
+635 ARGTDVAGVPAG
-647 FFETALDPVTLQ
+647 FFDTALEPVTLA
-659 GNPTSTLEDGDV
+659 GDPTSTLEDGDV

-683 EVGDTVLL
+683 EVGDTLRL
-691 GGEGGTGNGTG
+691 GEGD
-702 GSETT
+702 
-707 GAPVEATVGAVIDSQ
+707 AAVEARVGAVIDSQ
-722 LVGTGILVRDDVFDA
+722 LVGTGVLVRDDVFDA
-737 VVPPAQAS
+737 VVPAAQTS

-755 DASPAQLDELREG
+755 GAGPAEVEELRTA
-768 LTDAVAPYLVL
+768 LTSAVEPFLVV
-779 TVLDREETASA
+779 TVLDREQTASA

-795 DQVLVILY
+795 NQVLVILY

-817 VNTLALSVIER
+817 VNTLALSIIER

-840 GRLQLAGIIAIE
+840 GRLQLAGVIAIE

-888 IPWGQVLAILG
+888 VPWGQVLAILG
-899 TAVVIG
+899 VAVVIG

>member
-1 MLRVALRGV
+1 MIRVALRGV
-10 RAHLVRF
+10 RAHVVRF

-53 VADVYVRGSQEVT
+53 TADVYVRGSQEVT
-66 GAAPQEGGGG
+66 GDAAGPGGGG
-76 GGATGGGFAAERT
+76 GGGNGFAGDRT
-89 LVPDDLV
+89 LVPADLAADV
-96 TSIEEVDGVDRAVA
+96 EAVDGVARAVP
-110 DVSGPA
+110 DVSGPV

-127 TNGPPSV
+127 TTGPPST
-134 ALAVDEEDPSLTL
+134 AFSVDPEDPSLTL
-147 LEGAWPGP
+147 LDGAWPAA
-155 GEIVLEESAAEAAGL
+155 GEIVLEQSAAETARL
-170 STGDETTIVLGD
+170 TTGDETTVVLGG
-182 EPRPVTV
+182 EPTPVTV

-198 AAGAVLIGLD
+198 AAGAVLVGIDGE
-208 DATAREVY
+208 TARAVY
-216 APDGQVAQIAVWAS
+216 APDGMVPQLSVWSSPTS
-230 GSDAGGGSDD
+230 GEV
-240 GGTGGTDGTAAAD
+240 D
-253 EEALAER
+253 EDALAER
-260 VEAVLPDG
+260 VGDVLPDG
-268 AQAVS
+268 AEAVT
-273 GTQAREEASE
+273 GEQARAEASE

-310 IANTFQMSVRER
+310 IANTFAMSVRER

-338 VFSSVLAQAL
+338 VFSSVLVQAL
-348 VVGLVGGA
+348 VVGLVGGGI
-356 LGVAGGAALVRVIR
+356 GVLAGAGLVRVIR
-370 WGLAAAGMEFSGRV
+370 WGLALAGMEFSGRV
-384 PLGGTQ
+384 PLGAPQ
-390 LAAAVGLGAAVS
+390 VVAAVVLGAVVS

-421 MRDDVAPERGTLA
+421 MRDDVAPDRGTGV
-434 RAVGGTALVAV
+434 RAVGGIVLVAA
-445 GAGTLWLAAH
+445 GAGVLWLASF
-455 LGSSVADDPT
+455 LGSSVADAPT
-465 GWTWVDDLSPRVL
+465 GWAWVDDLSPRVL

-503 VLAWPLVAALRPLGR
+503 VLAWPLVVALRPLGR

-558 VRSIVETEV
+558 VRSIVENEV
-567 RADLVVDSATQTIP
+567 RADLVVDSATLVVP
-581 GGAVDAVRAVPGAE
+581 EGAVEAVAATPGAAV
-595 TVDTV
+595 VDTV
-600 RLGLAPVATVDAPED
+600 RLGLVSVATA
-615 GAGGTGGSDG
+615 GGGTGAE
-625 TGGSG
+625 GSG
-630 GSGEE
+630 GDAADDGEP
-635 ARGTDVAGVPAT
+635 RGTDVAGVPAG
-647 FFETALDPVTLQ
+647 FFDTALDPVALA
-659 GNPTSTLEDGDV
+659 GDPTATLEAGDV

-683 EVGDTVLL
+683 EVGDTLRL
-691 GGEGGTGNGTG
+691 GEG
-702 GSETT
+702 
-707 GAPVEATVGAVIDSQ
+707 AAAVEARVGAVIDSQ

-737 VVPPAQAS
+737 VVPAAQAS
-745 VRIVYVSAAD
+745 VRIVYVSAAEG
-755 DASPAQLDELREG
+755 ASAAEVEDLRAA
-768 LTDAVAPYLVL
+768 LTTAVEPFLVV

-795 DQVLVILY
+795 NQVLVILY

-817 VNTLALSVIER
+817 VNTLALSIIER

-840 GRLQLAGIIAIE
+840 GRLQLAGVIAIE

-888 IPWGQVLAILG
+888 VPWGQVLAILG
-899 TAVVIG
+899 VAVVIG

>member
-1 MLRVALRGV
+1 MIRVALRGV

-34 FAFRGMLSSTFDD
+34 FAFRAMLSSTFDD
-47 IIATTL
+47 IIASTL
-53 VADVYVRGSQEVT
+53 VADVYVRGAQEVA
-66 GAAPQEGGGG
+66 GAPPQEGGGG
-76 GGATGGGFAAERT
+76 GGAPSTGFGPERT
-89 LVPDDLV
+89 LVPADLAEG
-96 TSIEEVDGVDRAVA
+96 IEGVDGVDRAVP

-116 VLVAADGTAVV
+116 VLVGADGTAVV
-127 TNGPPSV
+127 TSGPPSV
-134 ALAVDEEDPSLTL
+134 ALAVDPQDPSLTL
-147 LEGAWPGP
+147 LEGVWPAP
-155 GEIVLEESAAEAAGL
+155 GEVVLERSAADLAGL
-170 STGDETTIVLGD
+170 GTGDATTVVLGD

-198 AAGAVLIGLD
+198 AAGAILVGID
-208 DATAREVY
+208 DVTAREVY
-216 APDGQVAQIAVWAS
+216 APDGQVAQIAVWAEQ
-230 GSDAGGGSDD
+230 GGGDAPS
-240 GGTGGTDGTAAAD
+240 
-253 EEALAER
+253 EEALADR
-260 VEAVLPDG
+260 VAATLPVGAEAVT
-268 AQAVS
+268 
-273 GTQAREEASE
+273 GTQARAEASE

-338 VFSSVLAQAL
+338 VFASVLAQAFL
-348 VVGLVGGA
+348 VGLVGGG
-356 LGVAGGAALVRVIR
+356 LGVLGGAGLVRVIR
-370 WGLAAAGMEFSGRV
+370 WGLAAAGFEFSGRA
-384 PLGGTQ
+384 PLGTAQ
-390 LAAAVGLGAAVS
+390 VLTAVGLGAAVS
-402 VLAAVL
+402 VLAAAL

-421 MRDDVAPERGTLA
+421 MRDDVAPERGTRA
-434 RAVGGTALVAV
+434 RAVSGVVLVAA
-445 GAGTLWLAAH
+445 GAGVLWLSAH
-455 LGSSVADDPT
+455 LGSSVDESPT
-465 GWTWVDDLSPRVL
+465 GWAWVDDLSPRVL

-493 SPAVARGVLT
+493 SPAIARPVLT
-503 VLAWPLVAALRPLGR
+503 VLATPLVAALRPLGR

-558 VRSIVETEV
+558 VRSIVESEV
-567 RADLVVDSATQTIP
+567 RADLVVDSATWTVP
-581 GGAVDAVRAVPGAE
+581 GGAVEAVRAVPGAQ

-600 RLGLAPVATVDAPED
+600 RLGLAPAAASEGTGD
-615 GAGGTGGSDG
+615 GAGGDAAGSTDD
-625 TGGSG
+625 
-630 GSGEE
+630 
-635 ARGTDVAGVPAT
+635 ARGTDVAGVPAR
-647 FFETALDPVTLQ
+647 FFETALDPVTLA
-659 GNPTSTLEDGDV
+659 GDPTSTLEDGDV

-683 EVGDTVLL
+683 EIGDTLVL
-691 GGEGGTGNGTG
+691 GGATSTEGGAAADGTQ
-702 GSETT
+702 
-707 GAPVEATVGAVIDSQ
+707 VEVEVGAIIDSQ
-722 LVGTGILVRDDVFDA
+722 LVGTGVLVRDDVFDA
-737 VVPPAQAS
+737 VVPAAQAT

-755 DASPAQLDELREG
+755 GAGADDLAALRSG

-779 TVLDREETASA
+779 TVLDREQTASA
-790 FADQV
+790 YAAQV

-840 GRLQLAGIIAIE
+840 GRLQLAGIIAVE

-888 IPWGQVLAILG
+888 VPWGQVLAILG
-899 TAVVIG
+899 AAVVIG

-911 PAIRAARLPVLDAV
+911 PAVRATRLPVLEAV

>member
-1 MLRVALRGV
+1 MIRVALRGV
-10 RAHLVRF
+10 RAHVVRF

-53 VADVYVRGSQEVT
+53 TADVYVRGSQEVT
-66 GAAPQEGGGG
+66 GEATGPGGGNG
-76 GGATGGGFAAERT
+76 GNGFAGDRT
-89 LVPDDLV
+89 LVPADLAADV
-96 TSIEEVDGVDRAVA
+96 EAVDGVARAVP
-110 DVSGPA
+110 DVSGPV

-127 TNGPPSV
+127 TTGPPST
-134 ALAVDEEDPSLTL
+134 AFSIDPEDPSLTL
-147 LEGAWPGP
+147 LDGAWPGP
-155 GEIVLEESAAEAAGL
+155 GEIVLEQSAAETAGL
-170 STGDETTIVLGD
+170 GTGDATTVVLGG
-182 EPRPVTV
+182 EPTPVTV

-198 AAGAVLIGLD
+198 AAGAVLVGIDGE
-208 DATAREVY
+208 TAREAF
-216 APDGQVAQIAVWAS
+216 APDGMVPQLAVWAS
-230 GSDAGGGSDD
+230 PSSEAV
-240 GGTGGTDGTAAAD
+240 D
-253 EEALAER
+253 EDTLAQN
-260 VEAVLPDG
+260 VGDVLPDG
-268 AQAVS
+268 AEAVT
-273 GTQAREEASE
+273 GEQARAEASE

-310 IANTFQMSVRER
+310 IANTFAMSVRER

-338 VFSSVLAQAL
+338 VFTSVLVQAF
-348 VVGLVGGA
+348 VVGLVGGG
-356 LGVAGGAALVRVIR
+356 LGVLAGAGLVRVIR
-370 WGLAAAGMEFSGRV
+370 WGLALAGMEFSGRV
-384 PLGGTQ
+384 PLGAPQ
-390 LAAAVGLGAAVS
+390 VVAAVGLGAVVS
-402 VLAAVL
+402 LLAAVL

-421 MRDDVAPERGTLA
+421 MRDDVAPDRGTGV
-434 RAVGGTALVAV
+434 RAVGGVVLVAA
-445 GAGTLWLAAH
+445 GAGVLWLAAF
-455 LGSSVADDPT
+455 LGSAVADAPT
-465 GWTWVDDLSPRVL
+465 GWAWVDDLSPRVL

-503 VLAWPLVAALRPLGR
+503 ALAWPLVVALRPLGR

-558 VRSIVETEV
+558 VRSIVENEV
-567 RADLVVDSATQTIP
+567 RADLVVDSATLVVP
-581 GGAVDAVRAVPGAE
+581 DGAVDAVTATPGAAV
-595 TVDTV
+595 VDTV
-600 RLGLAPVATVDAPED
+600 RLGLAPVATVETSGSATSGS
-615 GAGGTGGSDG
+615 GAG
-625 TGGSG
+625 
-630 GSGEE
+630 E
-635 ARGTDVAGVPAT
+635 ARGTDVAGVPAG
-647 FFETALDPVTLQ
+647 FFDTALDPVALA
-659 GNPTSTLEDGDV
+659 GDPTATLEAGDA

-683 EVGDTVLL
+683 EVGDTLRL
-691 GGEGGTGNGTG
+691 GEGATV
-702 GSETT
+702 
-707 GAPVEATVGAVIDSQ
+707 VEARVGAVIDSQ

-737 VVPPAQAS
+737 VVPAAQAS
-745 VRIVYVSAAD
+745 VRIVYVSAVD
-755 DASPAQLDELREG
+755 GASAAQVEELRAA
-768 LTDAVAPYLVL
+768 LTTAVEPFLVV
-779 TVLDREETASA
+779 TVLDREDTASA

-795 DQVLVILY
+795 NQVLVILY

-817 VNTLALSVIER
+817 VNTLALSIIER

-840 GRLQLAGIIAIE
+840 GRLQLAGVIAIE

-888 IPWGQVLAILG
+888 VPWGQVLAILG
-899 TAVVIG
+899 VAVVIG

-925 TVD
+925 TID

>member
-1 MLRVALRGV
+1 MIRVALRGV
-10 RAHLVRF
+10 RAHVVRF

-53 VADVYVRGSQEVT
+53 TADVYVRGSQEVT
-66 GAAPQEGGGG
+66 GDATGPGGGSG
-76 GGATGGGFAAERT
+76 GNGFAGDRT
-89 LVPDDLV
+89 LVSADLAGQV
-96 TSIEEVDGVDRAVA
+96 EAVDGVARAVP
-110 DVSGPA
+110 DVSGPV

-127 TNGPPSV
+127 TTGPPST
-134 ALAVDEEDPSLTL
+134 AFSIDPEDPSLTL
-147 LEGAWPGP
+147 LDGAWPGP
-155 GEIVLEESAAEAAGL
+155 GEIVLEQSAAETAGL
-170 STGDETTIVLGD
+170 STGDATTVVLGG
-182 EPRPVTV
+182 EPTPVTV

-198 AAGAVLIGLD
+198 AAGAVLVGIDGE
-208 DATAREVY
+208 TARDVF
-216 APDGQVAQIAVWAS
+216 APDGMVPQLAVWATPS
-230 GSDAGGGSDD
+230 SESV
-240 GGTGGTDGTAAAD
+240 D
-253 EEALAER
+253 EDALAQR
-260 VEAVLPDG
+260 VGDVLPDG
-268 AQAVS
+268 AEAVT
-273 GTQAREEASE
+273 GEQARAEASE

-310 IANTFQMSVRER
+310 IANTFAMSVRER

-338 VFSSVLAQAL
+338 VFTSVLVQAL
-348 VVGLVGGA
+348 VVGLVGGG
-356 LGVAGGAALVRVIR
+356 LGVLAGAGLVRVIR
-370 WGLAAAGMEFSGRV
+370 WGLALAGMEFSGRV
-384 PLGGTQ
+384 PLGAPQ
-390 LAAAVGLGAAVS
+390 VVAAVGLGAVVS
-402 VLAAVL
+402 LLAAVL

-421 MRDDVAPERGTLA
+421 MRDDVAPDRGTGV
-434 RAVGGTALVAV
+434 RAVGGVVLVAV
-445 GAGTLWLAAH
+445 GAGVLWLAAF
-455 LGSSVADDPT
+455 LGSSVADAPT
-465 GWTWVDDLSPRVL
+465 GWAWVDDLSPRVL

-503 VLAWPLVAALRPLGR
+503 VLAWPLVVALRPLGR

-558 VRSIVETEV
+558 VRSIVENEV
-567 RADLVVDSATQTIP
+567 RADLVVDSATLVVP
-581 GGAVDAVRAVPGAE
+581 DGAVDAVTATPGAAV
-595 TVDTV
+595 VDTV
-600 RLGLAPVATVDAPED
+600 RLGLAPVATVDPA
-615 GAGGTGGSDG
+615 GTGTTGSDDGSG
-625 TGGSG
+625 TGSDDGSG
-630 GSGEE
+630 AAE
-635 ARGTDVAGVPAT
+635 ARGTDVAGVPAG
-647 FFETALDPVTLQ
+647 FFDTALDPVALA
-659 GNPTSTLEDGDV
+659 GDPTATLEAGDV

-683 EVGDTVLL
+683 EVGDTLRL
-691 GGEGGTGNGTG
+691 GEGD
-702 GSETT
+702 
-707 GAPVEATVGAVIDSQ
+707 AAVEARVGAVIDSQ

-737 VVPPAQAS
+737 VVPAAQAS
-745 VRIVYVSAAD
+745 VRIVYVSAAEG
-755 DASPAQLDELREG
+755 ATPAEVEDLRSA
-768 LTDAVAPYLVL
+768 LTTAVEPFLVV
-779 TVLDREETASA
+779 TVLDREDTASA

-795 DQVLVILY
+795 NQVLVILY

-817 VNTLALSVIER
+817 VNTLALSIIER

-840 GRLQLAGIIAIE
+840 GRLQLAGVIAIE

-888 IPWGQVLAILG
+888 VPWGQVLAILG
-899 TAVVIG
+899 VAVVIG

>member
-1 MLRVALRGV
+1 VIRVALRGV

-34 FAFRGMLSSTFDD
+34 FAFRAMLSSTFDD

-53 VADVYVRGSQEVT
+53 VADVYVRGAQEVA
-66 GAAPQEGGGG
+66 GAPPQEGGGG
-76 GGATGGGFAAERT
+76 GGAPGTGFGPERT
-89 LVPDDLV
+89 LVPADLAAD
-96 TSIEEVDGVDRAVA
+96 IAGVDGVDRAVP

-116 VLVAADGTAVV
+116 VLVGADGTAVV
-127 TNGPPSV
+127 TSGPPSV
-134 ALAVDEEDPSLTL
+134 ALAVDPQDPSLTL
-147 LEGAWPGP
+147 LEGTWPGP
-155 GEIVLEESAAEAAGL
+155 GEITLERSAADLAGL
-170 STGDETTIVLGD
+170 GTGDATTVVLGD

-189 SGVFGIEAA
+189 AGIFGIEAA
-198 AAGAVLIGLD
+198 AAGAILVGID

-230 GSDAGGGSDD
+230 SG
-240 GGTGGTDGTAAAD
+240 GGTGEAARAAED
-253 EEALAER
+253 ALADR
-260 VEAVLPDG
+260 VAAVLPAG
-268 AQAVS
+268 AEAVT
-273 GTQAREEASE
+273 GTQARAEASE
-283 AVEEVLGFVET
+283 AVEEILGFVET

-322 LRELALLRAL
+322 MRELALLRAL

-338 VFSSVLAQAL
+338 VFASVLAQAFL
-348 VVGLVGGA
+348 VGLVGGG
-356 LGVAGGAALVRVIR
+356 LGVLAGAGLVRVIR
-370 WGLAAAGMEFSGRV
+370 WGLAAASFEFSGRA
-384 PLGGTQ
+384 PLG
-390 LAAAVGLGAAVS
+390 AAQVLTAVGLGAAVS
-402 VLAAVL
+402 VLAAAL

-415 IPPVQA
+415 VPPVQA
-421 MRDDVAPERGTLA
+421 MRDDVAPERGTRT
-434 RAVGGTALVAV
+434 RAVVGIVLVAA
-445 GAGTLWLAAH
+445 GAGVLRLASTLGA
-455 LGSSVADDPT
+455 SVAEAPT
-465 GWTWVDDLSPRVL
+465 GWAWVDDLSPRVL

-493 SPAVARGVLT
+493 SPAIARP
-503 VLAWPLVAALRPLGR
+503 VLAVLAVPLVAALRPLGR

-567 RADLVVDSATQTIP
+567 RADLVVDSATWTVP
-581 GGAVDAVRAVPGAE
+581 GGAVDAVRAVPGAQ

-600 RLGLAPVATVDAPED
+600 RLGLAPAAAA
-615 GAGGTGGSDG
+615 GADG
-625 TGGSG
+625 TAGTAAPGA
-630 GSGEE
+630 E
-635 ARGTDVAGVPAT
+635 ARGTDVAGVPAR
-647 FFETALDPVTLQ
+647 FFETALDPVALA
-659 GNPTSTLEDGDV
+659 GDPTSTLEDGDV

-683 EVGDTVLL
+683 EIGDTLVL
-691 GGEGGTGNGTG
+691 GGRA
-702 GSETT
+702 
-707 GAPVEATVGAVIDSQ
+707 GADGAAATQVEVEVGAIIDSQ
-722 LVGTGILVRDDVFDA
+722 LVGTGVLVRDDVFDA
-737 VVPPAQAS
+737 VVPAAQAT

-755 DASPAQLDELREG
+755 DAGPADLAALRSG
-768 LTDAVAPYLVL
+768 LTEAVAPYLVL
-779 TVLDREETASA
+779 TVLDREQTASA
-790 FADQV
+790 YAEQV

-852 SVLTAVYG
+852 AVLTAVYG

-888 IPWGQVLAILG
+888 VPWGQVLAILG
-899 TAVVIG
+899 AAVVIG

-911 PAIRAARLPVLDAV
+911 PAVRATRLPVLEAV

>member
-1 MLRVALRGV
+1 M
-10 RAHLVRF
+10 
-17 VLSVLAV
+17 
-24 TLGVAFVVGT
+24 
-34 FAFRGMLSSTFDD
+34 
-47 IIATTL
+47 
-53 VADVYVRGSQEVT
+53 
-66 GAAPQEGGGG
+66 
-76 GGATGGGFAAERT
+76 
-89 LVPDDLV
+89 
-96 TSIEEVDGVDRAVA
+96 A
-110 DVSGPA
+110 DVSGPV

-127 TNGPPSV
+127 TTGPPST
-134 ALAVDEEDPSLTL
+134 AFSVDPEDPSLTL
-147 LEGAWPGP
+147 LDGAWPGA
-155 GEIVLEESAAEAAGL
+155 GEIVLEQSAAETADLA
-170 STGDETTIVLGD
+170 TGDETTVVLGG

-198 AAGAVLIGLD
+198 AAGAVLVGIDGD
-208 DATAREVY
+208 TAREVY
-216 APDGQVAQIAVWAS
+216 APDGLVPQIAVWADAS
-230 GSDAGGGSDD
+230 GPV
-240 GGTGGTDGTAAAD
+240 D
-253 EEALAER
+253 EDALADR
-260 VEAVLPDG
+260 VASVLPSGAEAVTG
-268 AQAVS
+268 E
-273 GTQAREEASE
+273 QARAEASE

-310 IANTFQMSVRER
+310 IANTFAMSVRER

-338 VFSSVLAQAL
+338 VFASVLVQAL
-348 VVGLVGGA
+348 VVGLVGGGF
-356 LGVAGGAALVRVIR
+356 GVLAGPAWCGSSGGGSRF
-370 WGLAAAGMEFSGRV
+370 AGFEFSGRV
-384 PLGGTQ
+384 PLGTSQ
-390 LAAAVGLGAAVS
+390 VVAAVALGAVVS

-421 MRDDVAPERGTLA
+421 MRDDVAPDRGTGL
-434 RAVGGTALVAV
+434 RAVGGVVVVAA
-445 GAGTLWLAAH
+445 GAGVLWLAAY
-455 LGSSVADDPT
+455 LGSSVVDAPT
-465 GWTWVDDLSPRVL
+465 GWAWVDDLSPRLL

-493 SPAVARGVLT
+493 SPAVARGVLA
-503 VLAWPLVAALRPLGR
+503 VLAWPLVVALRPLGR

-558 VRSIVETEV
+558 VRSIVENEV
-567 RADLVVDSATQTIP
+567 RADLVVDSATLVVP
-581 GGAVDAVRAVPGAE
+581 EGAVEAVTATPGAAV
-595 TVDTV
+595 VDTV
-600 RLGLAPVATVDAPED
+600 RLGSAPVATVGG
-615 GAGGTGGSDG
+615 GAGTDDSTADG
-625 TGGSG
+625 TDDG
-630 GSGEE
+630 
-635 ARGTDVAGVPAT
+635 ARGTDVAGVPAG
-647 FFETALDPVTLQ
+647 FFDTALDPVTLA
-659 GNPTSTLEDGDV
+659 GDPTSTLEDGDV

-683 EVGDTVLL
+683 EVGDALRL
-691 GGEGGTGNGTG
+691 GEGD
-702 GSETT
+702 S
-707 GAPVEATVGAVIDSQ
+707 AVEAHVGAVIDSQ
-722 LVGTGILVRDDVFDA
+722 LVGTGVLVRDDVFDA
-737 VVPPAQAS
+737 VVPAAQAS

-755 DASPAQLDELREG
+755 GESPADVEELRTA
-768 LTDAVAPYLVL
+768 LTSAVEPFLVV
-779 TVLDREETASA
+779 TVLDREQTASA

-795 DQVLVILY
+795 NQVLVILY

-817 VNTLALSVIER
+817 VNTLALSIIER

-840 GRLQLAGIIAIE
+840 GRLQLAGVIAIE

-888 IPWGQVLAILG
+888 VPWGQVLAILG
-899 TAVVIG
+899 VAVVIG

>member
-53 VADVYVRGSQEVT
+53 VADVYVRGAQEVT
-66 GAAPQEGGGG
+66 GAPPQEGGGG
-76 GGATGGGFAAERT
+76 GGAPGTGFGAERT
-89 LVPDDLV
+89 LVPDDL
-96 TSIEEVDGVDRAVA
+96 TATIEDVEGVDRAAA
-110 DVSGPA
+110 DISGPA

-134 ALAVDEEDPSLTL
+134 ALAVDGQDPSLAL
-147 LEGAWPGP
+147 LDGAWPGA
-155 GEIVLEESAAEAAGL
+155 GEIVLEESAAEASDLA
-170 STGDETTIVLGD
+170 TGDETTIVLGD

-198 AAGAVLIGLD
+198 AAGAVLVGLD
-208 DATAREVY
+208 EATAREAF

-230 GSDAGGGSDD
+230 GGESGGASDD
-240 GGTGGTDGTAAAD
+240 GGTTSAD

-260 VEAVLPDG
+260 VGAVLPDG
-268 AQAVS
+268 VEAVS

-283 AVEEVLGFVET
+283 AVEEILGFVET

-338 VFSSVLAQAL
+338 VFSSVLTQAL
-348 VVGLVGGA
+348 AVGLVGGA

-390 LAAAVGLGAAVS
+390 LAAAVGLGAVVS

-434 RAVGGTALVAV
+434 RAVGGIVLVVA
-445 GAGTLWLAAH
+445 GAGVLWLAAS
-455 LGSSVADDPT
+455 LGSSVAEDPT
-465 GWTWVDDLSPRVL
+465 GWAWVDDLSPRVL

-503 VLAWPLVAALRPLGR
+503 VLAWPLVVALRPLGR

-567 RADLVVDSATQTIP
+567 RADLVVDSATQTVP

-600 RLGLAPVATVDAPED
+600 RLGLAPVATVGSSGEA
-615 GAGGTGGSDG
+615 GAGTD
-625 TGGSG
+625 
-630 GSGEE
+630 E
-635 ARGTDVAGVPAT
+635 ARGTDVAGVPAS
-647 FFETALDPVTLQ
+647 FFETALDPVAIQ
-659 GNPTSTLEDGDV
+659 GDPTSTLEDGDV

-683 EVGDTVLL
+683 EVGDTLRL
-691 GGEGGTGNGTG
+691 GGEAGG
-702 GSETT
+702 
-707 GAPVEATVGAVIDSQ
+707 GAAGDASTAVVEAQVGAIIDSQ
-722 LVGTGILVRDDVFDA
+722 LVGTGILVRDDVFDD

-745 VRIVYVSAAD
+745 VRIVYVSAAQG
-755 DASPAQLDELREG
+755 ASPADVESLRDG
-768 LTDAVAPYLVL
+768 LTEAVAPYLVL

-790 FADQV
+790 FAEQV

-899 TAVVIG
+899 AAVVIG

>member
-1 MLRVALRGV
+1 MIRVALRGV
-10 RAHLVRF
+10 RAHVVRF

-53 VADVYVRGSQEVT
+53 TADVYVRGAQEVESDAS
-66 GAAPQEGGGG
+66 GPGG
-76 GGATGGGFAAERT
+76 GGAAGGGGFAGDRT
-89 LVPDDLV
+89 LVPADLTTEV
-96 TSIEEVDGVDRAVA
+96 EGVDGVERAVA
-110 DVSGPA
+110 DVSGPV

-127 TNGPPSV
+127 TTGPPST
-134 ALAVDEEDPSLTL
+134 AFSVDPEDPSLTL
-147 LEGAWPGP
+147 LDGAWPGA
-155 GEIVLEESAAEAAGL
+155 GEIVLEQSAAETADLA
-170 STGDETTIVLGD
+170 TGDETTVVLGG

-198 AAGAVLIGLD
+198 AAGAVLVGIDGD
-208 DATAREVY
+208 TAREVY
-216 APDGQVAQIAVWAS
+216 APDGLVPQIAVWADAS
-230 GSDAGGGSDD
+230 GRV
-240 GGTGGTDGTAAAD
+240 D
-253 EEALAER
+253 EDALADR
-260 VEAVLPDG
+260 VASVLPSGAEAVTG
-268 AQAVS
+268 E
-273 GTQAREEASE
+273 QARAEASE

-310 IANTFQMSVRER
+310 IANTFAMSVRER

-338 VFSSVLAQAL
+338 VFASVLVQAL
-348 VVGLVGGA
+348 VVGLVGGGF
-356 LGVAGGAALVRVIR
+356 GVLAGAGLVRVIR
-370 WGLAAAGMEFSGRV
+370 WGLALAGMEFSGRV
-384 PLGGTQ
+384 PLGAPQ
-390 LAAAVGLGAAVS
+390 VVAAVALGAVVS

-415 IPPVQA
+415 PPPVQA
-421 MRDDVAPERGTLA
+421 MRDDVAPDRGTGL
-434 RAVGGTALVAV
+434 RAVGGVVVVAA
-445 GAGTLWLAAH
+445 GAGVLWLAAY
-455 LGSSVADDPT
+455 LGSSVVDAPT
-465 GWTWVDDLSPRVL
+465 GWAWVDDLSPRLL

-493 SPAVARGVLT
+493 SPAVARGVLA
-503 VLAWPLVAALRPLGR
+503 VLAWPLVVALRPLGR

-558 VRSIVETEV
+558 VRSIVENEV
-567 RADLVVDSATQTIP
+567 RADLVVDSATLVVP
-581 GGAVDAVRAVPGAE
+581 EGAVEAVTATPGAAV
-595 TVDTV
+595 VDTV
-600 RLGLAPVATVDAPED
+600 RLGSASVATV
-615 GAGGTGGSDG
+615 G
-625 TGGSG
+625 GGSG
-630 GSGEE
+630 TDGSAADGTDDG
-635 ARGTDVAGVPAT
+635 ARGTDVAGVPAG
-647 FFETALDPVTLQ
+647 FFDTALEPVTLA
-659 GNPTSTLEDGDV
+659 GDPTATLEDGDV

-683 EVGDTVLL
+683 EVGDTLRL
-691 GGEGGTGNGTG
+691 GEGD
-702 GSETT
+702 
-707 GAPVEATVGAVIDSQ
+707 AAVEARVGAVIDSQ
-722 LVGTGILVRDDVFDA
+722 LVGTGVLVRDDVFDA
-737 VVPPAQAS
+737 VVPAAQAS

-755 DASPAQLDELREG
+755 GASPADVEELRTA
-768 LTDAVAPYLVL
+768 LTSAVEPFLVV
-779 TVLDREETASA
+779 TVLDREQTASA

-795 DQVLVILY
+795 SQVLVILY

-817 VNTLALSVIER
+817 VNTLALSIIER

-840 GRLQLAGIIAIE
+840 GRLQLAGVIAIE

-888 IPWGQVLAILG
+888 VPWGQVLAILG
-899 TAVVIG
+899 VAVVIG

-911 PAIRAARLPVLDAV
+911 PAIRAARHPVLDAV